1 MAFILNSKSFSSY
14 SKEIKACLIRFF
26 YVTALI
32 VLPIC
37 YDLFS
42 HLFLDE
48 RITLGRLINIIICV
62 VLLYFYFL
70 LSVDSKILNL
80 GKSHAYKVKLKD
92 LAKSIKLPLYH
103 IQTKQ
108 KRLTSQIDS
117 NHLKEQYTDIKSNT
131 SVNKA
136 LYAEDAYETPSALD
150 PTYNSDSNSNS
161 NPSATDSHTTAFNP
175 NPFDN
180 YHFDKEAN
188 FDAISIEDHQ
198 HPNYQ
203 NTYSLIDELE
213 RNCDKYLAKDT
224 APYTSCPTTIA
235 LETETT
241 EAAATAEALAT
252 SAPSSTVIAV
262 AGSSSSFYS
271 SSTPKLSSAVKK
283 LFTKGKA
290 GTTGTTVTTG
300 ATSTTSTTATTS
312 VTATSNTKDKTHSTR
327 NLFKEDKA
335 TKTSIFSPSL
345 FKAKATTNYYLHK
358 DFTPEI
364 TYTYLGKGFE
374 FKPDHTRLLNN
385 LLNTGLIFNCDECH
399 GSLQIHELE
408 KHNDKSLFTL
418 TSNLKGHTIIFGT
431 TGSGKTRAFD
441 LFISQAILRN
451 EVVIVIDPKGD
462 RDLKANLYKVAEL
475 IGREDS
481 VEVLD
486 LVNLKN
492 TTSPFNLL
500 GSSNKPTQIADRL
513 TSLMSNNKDNDF
525 ANYAH
530 QAVAA
535 AVIALCFKQKELNLR
550 NITNNL
556 NLISLFDGVLN
567 FIITFLV
574 KTNNDKL
581 IEVFYCFVKDFKLNF
596 KEFTFGDLL
605 KDKILQFEKEKQLEA
620 EFAKVKEPRGSS
632 KDKAYEKS
640 SDETSGDTSV
650 DSSLVSKYTTKD
662 TSNQY
667 SDIQASSDK
676 LSIEPKTSSTDSTI
690 DTDPTFGAG
699 PIFDTDPI
707 FEAEDVSSTTAKAQD
722 VKDPKDTKTSKGVSK
737 KGSSKSASKKSV
749 TDTSSSST
757 ENTNAKTAVNTKA
770 KTTVNTKAKAK
781 AGNSGKACKD
791 LKDNKL
797 VDAKEPCDKDTTK
810 GAKTPLKRLTFMD
823 KVGRIEKLCLRL
835 NELDDRFEITSDLE
849 TLLRLCK
856 LDATY
861 FAKVT
866 AGIHP
871 ILNTLCLSGLDNY
884 LSASHIALTVAQVY
898 KENKILYVALNSLK
912 DTTLATYV
920 GKLLLSDMASCVS
933 DIYSAKENCDINLKI
948 SKNKQ
953 SYLKTLESNSLQSFD
968 NLFEFQ
974 NLKRKIA
981 VFIDEAS
988 EIANEPML
996 QLLNKSRGAEVN
1008 ITLATQSYA
1017 DLVKRTGS
1025 ESSARQIIAN
1035 CNTKFS
1041 LRVKDDE
1048 TAKVF
1053 TNELQ
1058 YTSIYQKANAI
1069 GQNALSEA
1077 ITGSDNNSYSK
1088 RQTQAELFPPSVL
1101 SSLPD
1106 FEYVAKLSDGRFVK
1120 GVFPILDVESE
1131 YGELN
1136 GTNQKAKNEVLSKI
1150 KCFLKDAMILL
1161 VFLSVG
1167 FFNILKLIFLVL
1179 VWPWLRF
1186 LLKAIHHFLI
1196 IPIVGPFIRLF
1207 NKNLLLPTRPMVDNR
1222 YHSRYKKCFMYFFKS
1237 YKFYQDNLA
1246 FSRAY
1251 TEKLD
1256 LADLEG
1262 LKDLTPPEPALEYK
1276 LKALKGGTDYKHTH
1290 LDQVKM
1296 LVRSY
1301 NAFLKEQDKLQT
1313 NTSRSSSKTD
1323 AEEVFQP
1330 TDNSNELDSSSSSP
1344 KDSCKTASIDF
1355 TAFMESTFRTWQNS
1369 DKQNKT
1375 HQNIDKA
1382 DKHADDK
1389 DNELFENHV
1398 DAPVYEEAH
1407 VPSEAGAQA
1416 TAQAHAK
1423 AKTIYI
1429 TQEQSKELVHAQ
1441 AKTQDQTKEP
1451 VYAQA
1456 ITQDQTQTQA
1466 QTPSKDL
1473 GKVQAKAKPKAI
1485 ELEPTKPQD
1494 IRLLQEQDQAKAL
1507 AETETDA
1514 EAQSQALAQALAQ
1527 AQTQVQAQAQVQ
1539 VTPKNNNEAQK
1550 PINLNHKALNA
1561 QESANTIHEDLN
1573 PLKTYTSHEDNINNT
1588 LASASD
1594 ELENKKDTSFKVPD
1608 GPNVL
1613 GVYDVHD
1620 VPNVPNVPNGHDV
1633 PLEHYSR
1640 HEPHSLHDLHDLH
1653 DPHSLSALQDLEASK
1668 DNLRKDLK
1676 SSLNTSL
1683 KDTFK
1688 ENLELFKT
1696 PEESKAAL
1704 DEGSSN
1710 LPCNHATYTRS
1721 EDLKTKAHSAHS
1733 TFQSSEDSSCSGGSS
1748 RRSCSSNHSNRS
1760 SDCCVY
1766 SPTNTSHSKTDSLD
1780 SCSCNGD
1787 LNYSQSNSMHT
1798 HCSTSSDHQEHEYEL
1813 LQMQEQEQ
1821 VHNQEQE
1828 LYQEQEK
1835 EFDYETFISS
1845 LSDAD
1850 KAYLSR
1856 QAVAASYSHPSSLFK
1871 YELKDRLDDSKA
1883 CIDTKKA
1890 LKNASIHSKAIFKTC
1905 PWSNNEFNVDLFKAR
1920 FNLSKSKLTQR
1931 YHTLNKL
1938 NILFYSRLSSTVN
1951 QGFTNEAY
1959 PIVSRKV
1966 SKRRFENNL
1975 CKPIALRLG
1984 LTKSICFT
1992 IDTLNTKENN
2002 YVQRNINYRIS
2013 SAKCNCTFTT
2023 SSYLNCPNLDA
2034 AIADDFDKNQ
2044 RQVKVDFYNSFTSI
2058 QQVKKVLL
2066 KNFTFRP
2073 NLKTSI
2079 SLNRYFSASKDKL
2092 RSFSRCYQPFDNY
2105 IIFNL
2110 EKAQNFFY
2118 QDNLPHPIEV
2128 ILKDLNSSL
2137 EYKPNLKPQSY
2148 RGFRRLYAKDYL
2160 YKSCYS
2166 FVRINFAKR
2175 L

>member
-14 SKEIKACLIRFF
+14 SKEIKASLIRYF
-26 YVTALI
+26 YVTALV
-32 VLPIC
+32 VLPVF

-80 GKSHAYKVKLKD
+80 GKSHAYKVKLKE
-92 LAKSIKLPLYH
+92 LAKNIRLPLHH

-108 KRLTSQIDS
+108 KRLVSQIDS

-131 SVNKA
+131 AVNST
-136 LYAEDAYETPSALD
+136 LYATDTYAYENTSALD
-150 PTYNSDSNSNS
+150 PTYNSNSNFNC
-161 NPSATDSHTTAFNP
+161 NPSASDSHTATFNT
-175 NPFDN
+175 NPFDH

-188 FDAISIEDHQ
+188 FDAISITDHQ
-198 HPNYQ
+198 NSNYQ
-203 NTYSLIDELE
+203 SAYSLIDELE
-213 RNCDKYLAKDT
+213 RNCDKYLAKN
-224 APYTSCPTTIA
+224 ANQYTSSPTTID
-235 LETETT
+235 LETEST
-241 EAAATAEALAT
+241 EAAATAEAFAT
-252 SAPSSTVIAV
+252 SAPSSSTVTV
-262 AGSSSSFYS
+262 TAGSSSSSSSNS
-271 SSTPKLSSAVKK
+271 SSTPKLSSAAKK
-283 LFTKGKA
+283 FLSTVTN
-290 GTTGTTVTTG
+290 GTTATTG
-300 ATSTTSTTATTS
+300 TTSTTATTS

-475 IGREDS
+475 IGREDA

-500 GSSNKPTQIADRL
+500 GSSSKPTQIADRL

-556 NLISLFDGVLN
+556 NLISLFEGVLN

-605 KDKILQFEKEKQLEA
+605 KEKILQLEKEKQLQE
-620 EFAKVKEPRGSS
+620 EFAKVKELRGSS

-640 SDETSGDTSV
+640 SDETLGDASV
-650 DSSLVSKYTTKD
+650 DASLVSEKIATKD
-662 TSNQY
+662 TPNKF
-667 SDIQASSDK
+667 SDNQASGDK
-676 LSIEPKTSSTDSTI
+676 LSIDLNQTSTDTSF
-690 DTDPTFGAG
+690 DTDPTFAAG
-699 PIFDTDPI
+699 PIFDTAPI
-707 FEAEDVSSTTAKAQD
+707 FAAEDGSSTTAKAQD
-722 VKDPKDTKTSKGVSK
+722 VKDTKDTKTSKGVSK
-737 KGSSKSASKKSV
+737 KGSSKGASKKSV
-749 TDTSSSST
+749 TDTSSSTT
-757 ENTNAKTAVNTKA
+757 ENTKAKTAVNTKVKA
-770 KTTVNTKAKAK
+770 AVNAKAKAK
-781 AGNSGKACKD
+781 ASNLGKACKD

-797 VDAKEPCDKDTTK
+797 VDAKETHDKDTSK
-810 GAKTPLKRLTFMD
+810 GAKTPLKRLSFMD
-823 KVGRIEKLCLRL
+823 KVSRIEKLCLRL

-920 GKLLLSDMASCVS
+920 GKLLLSDMASTVS

-1136 GTNQKAKNEVLSKI
+1136 GTNQKPKYEVLSKI
-1150 KCFLKDAMILL
+1150 KSVLKDAKSLL

-1179 VWPWLRF
+1179 VWPWFRF
-1186 LLKAIHHFLI
+1186 LVKAIHHFLI

-1222 YHSRYKKCFMYFFKS
+1222 YHSRYKKGFMYFFKS

-1256 LADLEG
+1256 LGDLEW
-1262 LKDLTPPEPALEYK
+1262 LKDLTPPEPTLEYK

-1301 NAFLKEQDKLQT
+1301 NAFLKEQDKLQ
-1313 NTSRSSSKTD
+1313 NKTSNSFSKTD
-1323 AEEVFQP
+1323 TEVVFQP

-1382 DKHADDK
+1382 DKRADDK

-1423 AKTIYI
+1423 AKTIDI

-1485 ELEPTKPQD
+1485 EQEPTKPQD
-1494 IRLLQEQDQAKAL
+1494 VMLLQEQNSAKTH
-1507 AETETDA
+1507 AEA
-1514 EAQSQALAQALAQ
+1514 EAQVQAQALAQ

-1561 QESANTIHEDLN
+1561 QESTNTIHEDLN
-1573 PLKTYTSHEDNINNT
+1573 PLKTCTSHEDNINNT

-1594 ELENKKDTSFKVPD
+1594 ELENYKDTSFKVPD

-1640 HEPHSLHDLHDLH
+1640 HEPHSLHDLH

-1721 EDLKTKAHSAHS
+1721 EDLKTKAHSAYS
-1733 TFQSSEDSSCSGGSS
+1733 TFQSSEDSSCSGSS

-1813 LQMQEQEQ
+1813 LQEQEQEQ

-1828 LYQEQEK
+1828 LYQDQEK

-1975 CKPIALRLG
+1975 CKPIALLLG

-2044 RQVKVDFYNSFTSI
+2044 RQVKVDFYNSYASI
-2058 QQVKKVLL
+2058 KQVKKVLL

>member
-1 MAFILNSKSFSSY
+1 MAFTLNSKSFSSY
-14 SKEIKACLIRFF
+14 SKEIKSSLIRFF
-26 YVTALI
+26 YVTVLV
-32 VLPIC
+32 VLPVF

-62 VLLYFYFL
+62 VLLYFYL
-70 LSVDSKILNL
+70 LVSVDSKILNL
-80 GKSHAYKVKLKD
+80 GKSHAYKLKLKD
-92 LAKSIKLPLYH
+92 LAKSIRLPLHH

-117 NHLKEQYTDIKSNT
+117 NHLKEQYANIKSNT
-131 SVNKA
+131 SVNETS
-136 LYAEDAYETPSALD
+136 YAKDAYAYENTSALD
-150 PTYNSDSNSNS
+150 PTYNSDSNCNC
-161 NPSATDSHTTAFNP
+161 NPSALDCHTATFNS

-180 YHFDKEAN
+180 YHFDKDAN
-188 FDAISIEDHQ
+188 FDAISIADLQ
-198 HPNYQ
+198 NSNYQ
-203 NTYSLIDELE
+203 TTYSLIDELE
-213 RNCDKYLAKDT
+213 RNCDKYLAKN
-224 APYTSCPTTIA
+224 AYQYTSSPTTID
-235 LETETT
+235 LETEST
-241 EAAATAEALAT
+241 EAAATAEAFAT
-252 SAPSSTVIAV
+252 SAPSSSTVTV
-262 AGSSSSFYS
+262 TAGSSSSSSSNS
-271 SSTPKLSSAVKK
+271 SSTPKLSSAPKK
-283 LFTKGKA
+283 FLSTVTN
-290 GTTGTTVTTG
+290 GTTATTG
-300 ATSTTSTTATTS
+300 TTSTTATTS
-312 VTATSNTKDKTHSTR
+312 VTATSKTKGNTHSTR

-408 KHNDKSLFTL
+408 KRNDKSLFTL

-475 IGREDS
+475 IGREDA

-550 NITNNL
+550 NITNHL
-556 NLISLFDGVLN
+556 NLTSLFDGVLN

-574 KTNNDKL
+574 KTNSDKL
-581 IEVFYCFVKDFKLNF
+581 VEVFYCFVKDFKLNF

-605 KDKILQFEKEKQLEA
+605 KDKILQLEKEKQLEE
-620 EFAKVKEPRGSS
+620 EFAKVKELRGSS
-632 KDKAYEKS
+632 QNRACEKS
-640 SDETSGDTSV
+640 SDETLGDASV
-650 DSSLVSKYTTKD
+650 DASLVSEKIATKD
-662 TSNQY
+662 TPNKF
-667 SDIQASSDK
+667 SDNQASGDK
-676 LSIEPKTSSTDSTI
+676 LSIDLNQTSTDTSF
-690 DTDPTFGAG
+690 DTDPTFAAG
-699 PIFDTDPI
+699 PIFDTAPI
-707 FEAEDVSSTTAKAQD
+707 FAAEDGSSTTSKAQD
-722 VKDPKDTKTSKGVSK
+722 VKDPKNSKGVSK
-737 KGSSKSASKKSV
+737 KGASRSASKKSV
-749 TDTSSSST
+749 TDTRTSST
-757 ENTNAKTAVNTKA
+757 ENSNAKTTANAKAKAAVNA
-770 KTTVNTKAKAK
+770 KAKAK

-810 GAKTPLKRLTFMD
+810 GAKTPLKRLSFLD
-823 KVGRIEKLCLRL
+823 KVSRIEKLCLRL

-920 GKLLLSDMASCVS
+920 GKLLLSDMASTVS

-1150 KCFLKDAMILL
+1150 KSFFKDAKNLL

-1167 FFNILKLIFLVL
+1167 SFNILKLIFLVL

-1222 YHSRYKKCFMYFFKS
+1222 YHSRYKKGFMYFFKS

-1251 TEKLD
+1251 TKKLD
-1256 LADLEG
+1256 LGDLEG
-1262 LKDLTPPEPALEYK
+1262 LMDLTPPEPSLEYK

-1389 DNELFENHV
+1389 DNDLAENH
-1398 DAPVYEEAH
+1398 DDDHFDEEAH

-1423 AKTIYI
+1423 AKTIDI

-1441 AKTQDQTKEP
+1441 AKTKTQDQSKEP
-1451 VYAQA
+1451 VYAQSTTQA
-1456 ITQDQTQTQA
+1456 ITQVKTQPQTQA
-1466 QTPSKDL
+1466 SSKDL
-1473 GKVQAKAKPKAI
+1473 GKVQAKAI
-1485 ELEPTKPQD
+1485 ELKPTKPQD
-1494 IRLLQEQDQAKAL
+1494 VMLLQEQDQAKTQ
-1507 AETETDA
+1507 TEA
-1514 EAQSQALAQALAQ
+1514 EAQVQAHTLAQ
-1527 AQTQVQAQAQVQ
+1527 AQTLVQAQDQVQASQNH
-1539 VTPKNNNEAQK
+1539 NNDAQK

-1573 PLKTYTSHEDNINNT
+1573 PLKTCTSHEDNINNT

-1594 ELENKKDTSFKVPD
+1594 ELENYKDTSFKVPD

-1733 TFQSSEDSSCSGGSS
+1733 TFQSSEDSSCSGSS

-1959 PIVSRKV
+1959 PIVSRTI
-1966 SKRRFENNL
+1966 SKRKFENNL
-1975 CKPIALRLG
+1975 CKPIFLRLG

-2023 SSYLNCPNLDA
+2023 SSYLNSSNLDA

-2044 RQVKVDFYNSFTSI
+2044 RQVKVDFYNSFASL

-2066 KNFTFRP
+2066 KDFTFKH
-2073 NLKTSI
+2073 NLNTSI
-2079 SLNRYFSASKDKL
+2079 SLNRYFSASKDKTK
-2092 RSFSRCYQPFDNY
+2092 SFSRCYQSFDNY
-2105 IIFNL
+2105 IIFKL

-2137 EYKPNLKPQSY
+2137 EYKPNLNPQSY

>member
-1 MAFILNSKSFSSY
+1 MAFILNSKNFSSY
-14 SKEIKACLIRFF
+14 SKEIKACLIRYF
-26 YVTALI
+26 YVTALV
-32 VLPIC
+32 VLPIF

-48 RITLGRLINIIICV
+48 RITLGRLINMIICV

-70 LSVDSKILNL
+70 VSIDSKILNL

-92 LAKSIKLPLYH
+92 LAKSIRLPLHH

-108 KRLTSQIDS
+108 KRLASQIDS
-117 NHLKEQYTDIKSNT
+117 NHLKEKYTGNQSNT
-131 SVNKA
+131 PVNETS
-136 LYAEDAYETPSALD
+136 YAKDAYDHENTSALD
-150 PTYNSDSNSNS
+150 PTYNSNSNFNC
-161 NPSATDSHTTAFNP
+161 NPSASDSHTATFNP

-180 YHFDKEAN
+180 YLFDKEAN
-188 FDAISIEDHQ
+188 FDAISIADPQ
-198 HPNYQ
+198 NSNYQ
-203 NTYSLIDELE
+203 STYSLIDELE

-224 APYTSCPTTIA
+224 SPYTSPTTIA
-235 LETETT
+235 DEKETA
-241 EAAATAEALAT
+241 EAAATAEAFAITDT
-252 SAPSSTVIAV
+252 SSSTVTV
-262 AGSSSSFYS
+262 AARASSLFS
-271 SSTPKLSSAVKK
+271 SSTPKLSSAAKK
-283 LFTKGKA
+283 FLSTVANGTTCKTA
-290 GTTGTTVTTG
+290 TTGTTG
-300 ATSTTSTTATTS
+300 TTSTTATTS
-312 VTATSNTKDKTHSTR
+312 VTATSKTKGNTHSTR

-385 LLNTGLIFNCDECH
+385 LLNTGLIFNCNECH

-492 TTSPFNLL
+492 TTSSFNLL
-500 GSSNKPTQIADRL
+500 GSSSKPTQIADRL

-550 NITNNL
+550 NITNHL

-581 IEVFYCFVKDFKLNF
+581 VEVFYCFVKDFKLNF
-596 KEFTFGDLL
+596 KDFTFGDLL
-605 KDKILQFEKEKQLEA
+605 KDKILQLEREKQLAE
-620 EFAKVKEPRGSS
+620 EFAKVKELRGSS

-640 SDETSGDTSV
+640 SDGTSGDASDDT
-650 DSSLVSKYTTKD
+650 SLVSEKTDTKD
-662 TSNQY
+662 TSNKF
-667 SDIQASSDK
+667 SDDQASSDK
-676 LSIEPKTSSTDSTI
+676 LSIEPKTSSK
-690 DTDPTFGAG
+690 DPS
-699 PIFDTDPI
+699 FDTDLAI
-707 FEAEDVSSTTAKAQD
+707 DTASTFDTAHILDDEDGSSTTAKAQD
-722 VKDPKDTKTSKGVSK
+722 VKDTKDTKTSKGVSK

-749 TDTSSSST
+749 TDTRTSST
-757 ENTNAKTAVNTKA
+757 ENTKANTC
-770 KTTVNTKAKAK
+770 VNTKAKAAVNAKTK
-781 AGNSGKACKD
+781 AKASNLGKACKD

-797 VDAKEPCDKDTTK
+797 VDAKEPCDKDTSK
-810 GAKTPLKRLTFMD
+810 GAKTPLKRLSFMD
-823 KVGRIEKLCLRL
+823 KVSRIEKLCLRL

-920 GKLLLSDMASCVS
+920 GKLLLSDMASTVS

-1058 YTSIYQKANAI
+1058 YTSIYQKSNAI

-1131 YGELN
+1131 YGKLN

-1150 KCFLKDAMILL
+1150 KSFFKDAKNLL

-1167 FFNILKLIFLVL
+1167 SFNILKLIFLVL
-1179 VWPWLRF
+1179 VWPWFRF

-1196 IPIVGPFIRLF
+1196 LPIVGPFIRLF
-1207 NKNLLLPTRPMVDNR
+1207 NKNLLLPTRSMVDNR
-1222 YHSRYKKCFMYFFKS
+1222 YHSRYKKGFMYFFKS

-1256 LADLEG
+1256 LGDLEG
-1262 LKDLTPPEPALEYK
+1262 LKDLTPPEPSLEYK
-1276 LKALKGGTDYKHTH
+1276 IKALKGGTDYKHTH

-1301 NAFLKEQDKLQT
+1301 NAFLKE
-1313 NTSRSSSKTD
+1313 
-1323 AEEVFQP
+1323 
-1330 TDNSNELDSSSSSP
+1330 
-1344 KDSCKTASIDF
+1344 
-1355 TAFMESTFRTWQNS
+1355 
-1369 DKQNKT
+1369 
-1375 HQNIDKA
+1375 
-1382 DKHADDK
+1382 
-1389 DNELFENHV
+1389 
-1398 DAPVYEEAH
+1398 
-1407 VPSEAGAQA
+1407 
-1416 TAQAHAK
+1416 
-1423 AKTIYI
+1423 
-1429 TQEQSKELVHAQ
+1429 
-1441 AKTQDQTKEP
+1441 
-1451 VYAQA
+1451 
-1456 ITQDQTQTQA
+1456 
-1466 QTPSKDL
+1466 
-1473 GKVQAKAKPKAI
+1473 
-1485 ELEPTKPQD
+1485 
-1494 IRLLQEQDQAKAL
+1494 
-1507 AETETDA
+1507 
-1514 EAQSQALAQALAQ
+1514 
-1527 AQTQVQAQAQVQ
+1527 
-1539 VTPKNNNEAQK
+1539 
-1550 PINLNHKALNA
+1550 
-1561 QESANTIHEDLN
+1561 
-1573 PLKTYTSHEDNINNT
+1573 
-1588 LASASD
+1588 
-1594 ELENKKDTSFKVPD
+1594 
-1608 GPNVL
+1608 
-1613 GVYDVHD
+1613 
-1620 VPNVPNVPNGHDV
+1620 
-1633 PLEHYSR
+1633 
-1640 HEPHSLHDLHDLH
+1640 
-1653 DPHSLSALQDLEASK
+1653 
-1668 DNLRKDLK
+1668 
-1676 SSLNTSL
+1676 
-1683 KDTFK
+1683 
-1688 ENLELFKT
+1688 
-1696 PEESKAAL
+1696 
-1704 DEGSSN
+1704 
-1710 LPCNHATYTRS
+1710 
-1721 EDLKTKAHSAHS
+1721 
-1733 TFQSSEDSSCSGGSS
+1733 
-1748 RRSCSSNHSNRS
+1748 
-1760 SDCCVY
+1760 
-1766 SPTNTSHSKTDSLD
+1766 
-1780 SCSCNGD
+1780 
-1787 LNYSQSNSMHT
+1787 
-1798 HCSTSSDHQEHEYEL
+1798 
-1813 LQMQEQEQ
+1813 
-1821 VHNQEQE
+1821 
-1828 LYQEQEK
+1828 
-1835 EFDYETFISS
+1835 
-1845 LSDAD
+1845 
-1850 KAYLSR
+1850 
-1856 QAVAASYSHPSSLFK
+1856 
-1871 YELKDRLDDSKA
+1871 
-1883 CIDTKKA
+1883 
-1890 LKNASIHSKAIFKTC
+1890 
-1905 PWSNNEFNVDLFKAR
+1905 
-1920 FNLSKSKLTQR
+1920 
-1931 YHTLNKL
+1931 
-1938 NILFYSRLSSTVN
+1938 
-1951 QGFTNEAY
+1951 
-1959 PIVSRKV
+1959 
-1966 SKRRFENNL
+1966 
-1975 CKPIALRLG
+1975 
-1984 LTKSICFT
+1984 
-1992 IDTLNTKENN
+1992 
-2002 YVQRNINYRIS
+2002 
-2013 SAKCNCTFTT
+2013 
-2023 SSYLNCPNLDA
+2023 
-2034 AIADDFDKNQ
+2034 
-2044 RQVKVDFYNSFTSI
+2044 
-2058 QQVKKVLL
+2058 
-2066 KNFTFRP
+2066 
-2073 NLKTSI
+2073 
-2079 SLNRYFSASKDKL
+2079 
-2092 RSFSRCYQPFDNY
+2092 
-2105 IIFNL
+2105 
-2110 EKAQNFFY
+2110 
-2118 QDNLPHPIEV
+2118 
-2128 ILKDLNSSL
+2128 
-2137 EYKPNLKPQSY
+2137 
-2148 RGFRRLYAKDYL
+2148 
-2160 YKSCYS
+2160 
-2166 FVRINFAKR
+2166 
-2175 L
+2175 

>member
-1 MAFILNSKSFSSY
+1 MAFILNSKNFSSY

-26 YVTALI
+26 YVTALV
-32 VLPIC
+32 VLPVF

-92 LAKSIKLPLYH
+92 LAKNIRLPLHH

-131 SVNKA
+131 AVNST
-136 LYAEDAYETPSALD
+136 LYATDTYAYENTSALD
-150 PTYNSDSNSNS
+150 PTYNSNSNFNC
-161 NPSATDSHTTAFNP
+161 NPSASYSHTATFNP

-180 YHFDKEAN
+180 YHFDKEAS
-188 FDAISIEDHQ
+188 FDCLNIADSQ
-198 HPNYQ
+198 NSNYQ
-203 NTYSLIDELE
+203 NTYALIDELV

-224 APYTSCPTTIA
+224 SPYTSSPTTIA
-235 LETETT
+235 LDTETT
-241 EAAATAEALAT
+241 EAAATIKVASSAEALAAT
-252 SAPSSTVIAV
+252 DTTSSTVSLTG
-262 AGSSSSFYS
+262 GSSSSASALS
-271 SSTPKLSSAVKK
+271 SKPKLSSAVKK
-283 LFTKGKA
+283 LLTA
-290 GTTGTTVTTG
+290 GTPGKSGATATTG
-300 ATSTTSTTATTS
+300 TTSTTATTS
-312 VTATSNTKDKTHSTR
+312 ATATSNTNNKTYGTK
-327 NLFKEDKA
+327 NLFKEDKE

-345 FKAKATTNYYLHK
+345 FKPKATTNYYLHK

-475 IGREDS
+475 IGRDDA

-486 LVNLKN
+486 LVNLQN

-535 AVIALCFKQKELNLR
+535 AVIALCFKHKELNLR

-556 NLISLFDGVLN
+556 NLTSLFDGVLN

-574 KTNNDKL
+574 KTNSDKL
-581 IEVFYCFVKDFKLNF
+581 VEVFYCFVKDFKLNF

-605 KDKILQFEKEKQLEA
+605 KEKILQFEKEKQLEA

-632 KDKAYEKS
+632 KDKAYENS
-640 SDETSGDTSV
+640 SDDTLGDASV
-650 DSSLVSKYTTKD
+650 DASLVSEKIATKD
-662 TSNQY
+662 TPNKF
-667 SDIQASSDK
+667 SDNQASSDK
-676 LSIEPKTSSTDSTI
+676 LSIEPKTSSKDTSF
-690 DTDPTFGAG
+690 DTDPTFDTA
-699 PIFDTDPI
+699 PIFDTVSILDD
-707 FEAEDVSSTTAKAQD
+707 EDVSSTTANAQD
-722 VKDPKDTKTSKGVSK
+722 LKEPKTSKGVPK
-737 KGSSKSASKKSV
+737 KGSSKSASKKSI
-749 TDTSSSST
+749 TDTSTSST
-757 ENTNAKTAVNTKA
+757 ENTNAKTTVNTKA
-770 KTTVNTKAKAK
+770 KTSANAKAKAK

-791 LKDNKL
+791 VQDIKK
-797 VDAKEPCDKDTTK
+797 VDAKEPCDKDTSK
-810 GAKTPLKRLTFMD
+810 GAKTPLKRLSFMD
-823 KVGRIEKLCLRL
+823 KVSRIEKLCLRL

-856 LDATY
+856 LDTTY

-920 GKLLLSDMASCVS
+920 GKLLLSDMASTVS

-1077 ITGSDNNSYSK
+1077 IKGSDNNSYSK

-1136 GTNQKAKNEVLSKI
+1136 GTNQKTKNEVLSKI
-1150 KCFLKDAMILL
+1150 KSFFKDALSL
-1161 VFLSVG
+1161 FVFLSVG
-1167 FFNILKLIFLVL
+1167 FFNILRLVFLVL
-1179 VWPWLRF
+1179 VWPWFRF

-1222 YHSRYKKCFMYFFKS
+1222 YHSRYKKGFMYFFKS

-1256 LADLEG
+1256 LGDLEG
-1262 LKDLTPPEPALEYK
+1262 LKNLTPPEPSLEYK
-1276 LKALKGGTDYKHTH
+1276 IKALKGGTDYKHTH

-1296 LVRSY
+1296 LERSY
-1301 NAFLKEQDKLQT
+1301 NAFLKEQDKLQ
-1313 NTSRSSSKTD
+1313 NKTSNSNSFSETD
-1323 AEEVFQP
+1323 AEVVFQP

-1423 AKTIYI
+1423 AKTIDI

-1494 IRLLQEQDQAKAL
+1494 VRLLQEQDQAKTQ
-1507 AETETDA
+1507 TEA
-1514 EAQSQALAQALAQ
+1514 EAQVQAHALAQ
-1527 AQTQVQAQAQVQ
+1527 AQTLVQAQVQVQ

-1561 QESANTIHEDLN
+1561 QESANTIQEVLN
-1573 PLKTYTSHEDNINNT
+1573 ALKTLNSPTDNSNNT
-1588 LASASD
+1588 LASASNEHD
-1594 ELENKKDTSFKVPD
+1594 NNKDTSFKVPD

-1620 VPNVPNVPNGHDV
+1620 VPNVPNGHDF

-1640 HEPHSLHDLHDLH
+1640 HEPHSLHDLH

-1668 DNLRKDLK
+1668 DNLRENLK
-1676 SSLNTSL
+1676 SSLKSSL

-1733 TFQSSEDSSCSGGSS
+1733 TFQSSEDSSCSGSS

-1975 CKPIALRLG
+1975 CKPIFLRLG

-2044 RQVKVDFYNSFTSI
+2044 RQVKVDFYNSFASL

-2066 KNFTFRP
+2066 KDFTFKH
-2073 NLKTSI
+2073 NLNTSI

-2137 EYKPNLKPQSY
+2137 EYKPNLNPQSY

>member
-1 MAFILNSKSFSSY
+1 MAFKLNSKSFSSY
-14 SKEIKACLIRFF
+14 SKEIKASLIRYF
-26 YVTALI
+26 YVTALV
-32 VLPIC
+32 VLPIF

-48 RITLGRLINIIICV
+48 RITLGRLINMIICV
-62 VLLYFYFL
+62 VLLYFNFL
-70 LSVDSKILNL
+70 VSIDSKILNL
-80 GKSHAYKVKLKD
+80 GKSHAYKLNLKE
-92 LAKSIKLPLYH
+92 LAKSIRLPLHH

-108 KRLTSQIDS
+108 KRLASQIDS

-131 SVNKA
+131 SVNST
-136 LYAEDAYETPSALD
+136 LYASDAYAHDSTSALEPTYNSNLYCNCNPSALD
-150 PTYNSDSNSNS
+150 N
-161 NPSATDSHTTAFNP
+161 HTTTFNT

-180 YHFDKEAN
+180 YHFDKEAS
-188 FDAISIEDHQ
+188 FDAISIADLQ
-198 HPNYQ
+198 NSNYQ
-203 NTYSLIDELE
+203 NTYALIDELE
-213 RNCDKYLAKDT
+213 RNCDKYLAKDI
-224 APYTSCPTTIA
+224 APYTSSPTTIA

-252 SAPSSTVIAV
+252 SAPSSSTVTVV
-262 AGSSSSFYS
+262 AGSSSTNS
-271 SSTPKLSSAVKK
+271 SSTPKLSSAAKK
-283 LFTKGKA
+283 FLS
-290 GTTGTTVTTG
+290 TVING
-300 ATSTTSTTATTS
+300 TTSTTATTS
-312 VTATSNTKDKTHSTR
+312 VTATSNTKDKNFTTR

-345 FKAKATTNYYLHK
+345 SKAKATTNYYLHK

-408 KHNDKSLFTL
+408 KSNDKSLFTL

-475 IGREDS
+475 IGREDA

-500 GSSNKPTQIADRL
+500 GSSNKPTQIADIL

-550 NITNNL
+550 NITNHL
-556 NLISLFDGVLN
+556 NLTSLFDGVLN

-574 KTNNDKL
+574 KTNSDKL

-605 KDKILQFEKEKQLEA
+605 KDKILQLEKEKQLEE
-620 EFAKVKEPRGSS
+620 EFAKVKELRGASQNR
-632 KDKAYEKS
+632 ACEKS
-640 SDETSGDTSV
+640 SDETSGDASD

-662 TSNQY
+662 TSNKF
-667 SDIQASSDK
+667 SDDQASSDN
-676 LSIEPKTSSTDSTI
+676 LSIEPKTASTEPSF
-690 DTDPTFGAG
+690 DTTPNFDTNPTFAAG
-699 PIFDTDPI
+699 PIFDTAPI
-707 FEAEDVSSTTAKAQD
+707 FAAEDGSSTTSKAQD
-722 VKDPKDTKTSKGVSK
+722 VKDPKDPKTSKGVSK

-757 ENTNAKTAVNTKA
+757 ENSNAKTTANAKAKAAVNA
-770 KTTVNTKAKAK
+770 KAKAK
-781 AGNSGKACKD
+781 ASNLGKACKD

-797 VDAKEPCDKDTTK
+797 VDAKEPCDKETTK
-810 GAKTPLKRLTFMD
+810 GAKTPLKRLSFLD
-823 KVGRIEKLCLRL
+823 KVSRIEKLCLRL

-920 GKLLLSDMASCVS
+920 GKLLLSDMASTVS

-953 SYLKTLESNSLQSFD
+953 SYIKTLESNSLQSFD

-1136 GTNQKAKNEVLSKI
+1136 GTNQKPKNEVLSKI
-1150 KCFLKDAMILL
+1150 KSFFKDAKNLL

-1167 FFNILKLIFLVL
+1167 SFNILKLIFLVL
-1179 VWPWLRF
+1179 VWPWFRF
-1186 LLKAIHHFLI
+1186 LVKAIHHFLI
-1196 IPIVGPFIRLF
+1196 LPIVGPFIRLF

-1222 YHSRYKKCFMYFFKS
+1222 YHSRYKKGFMYFFKS

-1256 LADLEG
+1256 LGDLEG
-1262 LKDLTPPEPALEYK
+1262 LKNLTPPEPSLEYK
-1276 LKALKGGTDYKHTH
+1276 IKALKGGTDYKHTH

-1301 NAFLKEQDKLQT
+1301 NAFLKEQDKLQ
-1313 NTSRSSSKTD
+1313 NKTSNSNSFSETD
-1323 AEEVFQP
+1323 AEVVFQH

-1423 AKTIYI
+1423 AKTIDI

-1494 IRLLQEQDQAKAL
+1494 VRLLQEQDQAKAL

-1514 EAQSQALAQALAQ
+1514 EAQALAQ

-1573 PLKTYTSHEDNINNT
+1573 PLKTCTSHEDNINNT

-1594 ELENKKDTSFKVPD
+1594 
-1608 GPNVL
+1608 
-1613 GVYDVHD
+1613 
-1620 VPNVPNVPNGHDV
+1620 
-1633 PLEHYSR
+1633 
-1640 HEPHSLHDLHDLH
+1640 
-1653 DPHSLSALQDLEASK
+1653 
-1668 DNLRKDLK
+1668 
-1676 SSLNTSL
+1676 
-1683 KDTFK
+1683 
-1688 ENLELFKT
+1688 
-1696 PEESKAAL
+1696 
-1704 DEGSSN
+1704 
-1710 LPCNHATYTRS
+1710 
-1721 EDLKTKAHSAHS
+1721 
-1733 TFQSSEDSSCSGGSS
+1733 
-1748 RRSCSSNHSNRS
+1748 
-1760 SDCCVY
+1760 
-1766 SPTNTSHSKTDSLD
+1766 
-1780 SCSCNGD
+1780 
-1787 LNYSQSNSMHT
+1787 
-1798 HCSTSSDHQEHEYEL
+1798 
-1813 LQMQEQEQ
+1813 
-1821 VHNQEQE
+1821 
-1828 LYQEQEK
+1828 
-1835 EFDYETFISS
+1835 
-1845 LSDAD
+1845 
-1850 KAYLSR
+1850 
-1856 QAVAASYSHPSSLFK
+1856 
-1871 YELKDRLDDSKA
+1871 
-1883 CIDTKKA
+1883 
-1890 LKNASIHSKAIFKTC
+1890 
-1905 PWSNNEFNVDLFKAR
+1905 
-1920 FNLSKSKLTQR
+1920 
-1931 YHTLNKL
+1931 
-1938 NILFYSRLSSTVN
+1938 
-1951 QGFTNEAY
+1951 
-1959 PIVSRKV
+1959 
-1966 SKRRFENNL
+1966 
-1975 CKPIALRLG
+1975 
-1984 LTKSICFT
+1984 
-1992 IDTLNTKENN
+1992 
-2002 YVQRNINYRIS
+2002 
-2013 SAKCNCTFTT
+2013 
-2023 SSYLNCPNLDA
+2023 
-2034 AIADDFDKNQ
+2034 
-2044 RQVKVDFYNSFTSI
+2044 
-2058 QQVKKVLL
+2058 
-2066 KNFTFRP
+2066 
-2073 NLKTSI
+2073 
-2079 SLNRYFSASKDKL
+2079 
-2092 RSFSRCYQPFDNY
+2092 
-2105 IIFNL
+2105 
-2110 EKAQNFFY
+2110 
-2118 QDNLPHPIEV
+2118 
-2128 ILKDLNSSL
+2128 
-2137 EYKPNLKPQSY
+2137 
-2148 RGFRRLYAKDYL
+2148 
-2160 YKSCYS
+2160 
-2166 FVRINFAKR
+2166 
-2175 L
+2175 

>member
-26 YVTALI
+26 YVTALV
-32 VLPIC
+32 VLPVF

-92 LAKSIKLPLYH
+92 LAKSIRLPLHH

-108 KRLTSQIDS
+108 KRLASQIDS
-117 NHLKEQYTDIKSNT
+117 NHLKEKYTGNQSNT
-131 SVNKA
+131 PVNST
-136 LYAEDAYETPSALD
+136 LYAEDAYAYENTSALD
-150 PTYNSDSNSNS
+150 PTYNSNLNSNC
-161 NPSATDSHTTAFNP
+161 NPSASDSHTTAFTP

-180 YHFDKEAN
+180 YRFDKEAS
-188 FDAISIEDHQ
+188 FDSLSITDLQ
-198 HPNYQ
+198 NSNYQ
-203 NTYSLIDELE
+203 SAYSLIDELE
-213 RNCDKYLAKDT
+213 RNCDKYLAKN
-224 APYTSCPTTIA
+224 ANQYTSSPTTID
-235 LETETT
+235 LETEST
-241 EAAATAEALAT
+241 EAAATAEAFAT
-252 SAPSSTVIAV
+252 SAPSSSTVTV
-262 AGSSSSFYS
+262 TAGSSSSSSSNS
-271 SSTPKLSSAVKK
+271 SSTPKLSSAAKK
-283 LFTKGKA
+283 FLSTVTN
-290 GTTGTTVTTG
+290 GTTATTG
-300 ATSTTSTTATTS
+300 TTSTTATTS

-486 LVNLKN
+486 LVNLNN

-500 GSSNKPTQIADRL
+500 GSSSKPTQIADRL

-550 NITNNL
+550 NITNHL
-556 NLISLFDGVLN
+556 NLTSLFDGVLN

-574 KTNNDKL
+574 KTNSDKL
-581 IEVFYCFVKDFKLNF
+581 VEVFYCFVKDFKLNF

-605 KDKILQFEKEKQLEA
+605 KDKILQLEKEKQLEE
-620 EFAKVKEPRGSS
+620 EFAKVKELRGSS
-632 KDKAYEKS
+632 QNKAYDKS
-640 SDETSGDTSV
+640 SGDTSGDASDDTSV
-650 DSSLVSKYTTKD
+650 DPSLVSEKTANKD
-662 TSNQY
+662 TSNEF
-667 SDIQASSDK
+667 SDEQSSGDK
-676 LSIEPKTSSTDSTI
+676 LSIDLNQTSTDTSF
-690 DTDPTFGAG
+690 DTDPTFAAG
-699 PIFDTDPI
+699 PIFDTAPI
-707 FEAEDVSSTTAKAQD
+707 FAAEDGSSTTAKAQD
-722 VKDPKDTKTSKGVSK
+722 VKDPKDPKTSKGVSK
-737 KGSSKSASKKSV
+737 KGSSKSASKKSIS
-749 TDTSSSST
+749 DTSSSST

-770 KTTVNTKAKAK
+770 KTTVNTKAKTTVNAKAKAK

-791 LKDNKL
+791 VQDIKK

-810 GAKTPLKRLTFMD
+810 GAKTPLKRLSFFD
-823 KVGRIEKLCLRL
+823 KVSRIEKLCLRL

-920 GKLLLSDMASCVS
+920 GKLLLSDMASTVS

-953 SYLKTLESNSLQSFD
+953 SYLKTLENHELQSFD

-1136 GTNQKAKNEVLSKI
+1136 GTNQKA
-1150 KCFLKDAMILL
+1150 AL
-1161 VFLSVG
+1161 V
-1167 FFNILKLIFLVL
+1167 
-1179 VWPWLRF
+1179 
-1186 LLKAIHHFLI
+1186 
-1196 IPIVGPFIRLF
+1196 
-1207 NKNLLLPTRPMVDNR
+1207 
-1222 YHSRYKKCFMYFFKS
+1222 
-1237 YKFYQDNLA
+1237 KFTGN
-1246 FSRAY
+1246 
-1251 TEKLD
+1251 
-1256 LADLEG
+1256 
-1262 LKDLTPPEPALEYK
+1262 
-1276 LKALKGGTDYKHTH
+1276 
-1290 LDQVKM
+1290 
-1296 LVRSY
+1296 
-1301 NAFLKEQDKLQT
+1301 
-1313 NTSRSSSKTD
+1313 
-1323 AEEVFQP
+1323 
-1330 TDNSNELDSSSSSP
+1330 
-1344 KDSCKTASIDF
+1344 
-1355 TAFMESTFRTWQNS
+1355 
-1369 DKQNKT
+1369 
-1375 HQNIDKA
+1375 
-1382 DKHADDK
+1382 
-1389 DNELFENHV
+1389 
-1398 DAPVYEEAH
+1398 
-1407 VPSEAGAQA
+1407 
-1416 TAQAHAK
+1416 
-1423 AKTIYI
+1423 
-1429 TQEQSKELVHAQ
+1429 
-1441 AKTQDQTKEP
+1441 
-1451 VYAQA
+1451 
-1456 ITQDQTQTQA
+1456 
-1466 QTPSKDL
+1466 
-1473 GKVQAKAKPKAI
+1473 
-1485 ELEPTKPQD
+1485 
-1494 IRLLQEQDQAKAL
+1494 
-1507 AETETDA
+1507 
-1514 EAQSQALAQALAQ
+1514 
-1527 AQTQVQAQAQVQ
+1527 
-1539 VTPKNNNEAQK
+1539 
-1550 PINLNHKALNA
+1550 
-1561 QESANTIHEDLN
+1561 
-1573 PLKTYTSHEDNINNT
+1573 
-1588 LASASD
+1588 
-1594 ELENKKDTSFKVPD
+1594 
-1608 GPNVL
+1608 
-1613 GVYDVHD
+1613 
-1620 VPNVPNVPNGHDV
+1620 
-1633 PLEHYSR
+1633 
-1640 HEPHSLHDLHDLH
+1640 
-1653 DPHSLSALQDLEASK
+1653 
-1668 DNLRKDLK
+1668 
-1676 SSLNTSL
+1676 
-1683 KDTFK
+1683 
-1688 ENLELFKT
+1688 
-1696 PEESKAAL
+1696 
-1704 DEGSSN
+1704 
-1710 LPCNHATYTRS
+1710 
-1721 EDLKTKAHSAHS
+1721 
-1733 TFQSSEDSSCSGGSS
+1733 
-1748 RRSCSSNHSNRS
+1748 
-1760 SDCCVY
+1760 
-1766 SPTNTSHSKTDSLD
+1766 
-1780 SCSCNGD
+1780 
-1787 LNYSQSNSMHT
+1787 
-1798 HCSTSSDHQEHEYEL
+1798 
-1813 LQMQEQEQ
+1813 
-1821 VHNQEQE
+1821 
-1828 LYQEQEK
+1828 
-1835 EFDYETFISS
+1835 
-1845 LSDAD
+1845 
-1850 KAYLSR
+1850 
-1856 QAVAASYSHPSSLFK
+1856 
-1871 YELKDRLDDSKA
+1871 
-1883 CIDTKKA
+1883 
-1890 LKNASIHSKAIFKTC
+1890 
-1905 PWSNNEFNVDLFKAR
+1905 
-1920 FNLSKSKLTQR
+1920 
-1931 YHTLNKL
+1931 
-1938 NILFYSRLSSTVN
+1938 
-1951 QGFTNEAY
+1951 
-1959 PIVSRKV
+1959 
-1966 SKRRFENNL
+1966 
-1975 CKPIALRLG
+1975 
-1984 LTKSICFT
+1984 
-1992 IDTLNTKENN
+1992 
-2002 YVQRNINYRIS
+2002 
-2013 SAKCNCTFTT
+2013 
-2023 SSYLNCPNLDA
+2023 SYL
-2034 AIADDFDKNQ
+2034 
-2044 RQVKVDFYNSFTSI
+2044 RVT
-2058 QQVKKVLL
+2058 
-2066 KNFTFRP
+2066 
-2073 NLKTSI
+2073 
-2079 SLNRYFSASKDKL
+2079 
-2092 RSFSRCYQPFDNY
+2092 
-2105 IIFNL
+2105 
-2110 EKAQNFFY
+2110 
-2118 QDNLPHPIEV
+2118 
-2128 ILKDLNSSL
+2128 
-2137 EYKPNLKPQSY
+2137 
-2148 RGFRRLYAKDYL
+2148 
-2160 YKSCYS
+2160 
-2166 FVRINFAKR
+2166 
-2175 L
+2175 

>member
-1 MAFILNSKSFSSY
+1 MAFILNSKNFSSY
-14 SKEIKACLIRFF
+14 SKEIKASLIRFF
-26 YVTALI
+26 YVTALV
-32 VLPIC
+32 VLPVF

-92 LAKSIKLPLYH
+92 LAKSIRLPLYH

-108 KRLTSQIDS
+108 KRLASRIDS

-136 LYAEDAYETPSALD
+136 SYAEDAYAYENTSALD
-150 PTYNSDSNSNS
+150 PTYNTNTNCNC

-188 FDAISIEDHQ
+188 FDAISIADHQ
-198 HPNYQ
+198 NSNYQ
-203 NTYSLIDELE
+203 STYSLIDELE

-224 APYTSCPTTIA
+224 SPYTSSPTTIA
-235 LETETT
+235 LDTETT
-241 EAAATAEALAT
+241 EAAATTKVASSAEALAATDTT
-252 SAPSSTVIAV
+252 STTVSLA
-262 AGSSSSFYS
+262 AGSSSFS
-271 SSTPKLSSAVKK
+271 SSTTKFSAVKK
-283 LFTKGKA
+283 FLSTVTN
-290 GTTGTTVTTG
+290 GTTGTTDTTP
-300 ATSTTSTTATTS
+300 TTSA
-312 VTATSNTKDKTHSTR
+312 TATSNTKGKTYTTR

-345 FKAKATTNYYLHK
+345 FKPKAATNYYLHK

-475 IGREDS
+475 IGREDA

-535 AVIALCFKQKELNLR
+535 AVIALCFKHKELNLR

-556 NLISLFDGVLN
+556 NLTSLFDGVLN

-605 KDKILQFEKEKQLEA
+605 KDKILQLEKEKQLEA
-620 EFAKVKEPRGSS
+620 EFAKVKELRGSS
-632 KDKAYEKS
+632 QNKAYDKS

-650 DSSLVSKYTTKD
+650 DSSLVSEKTANKD
-662 TSNQY
+662 SSNSF
-667 SDIQASSDK
+667 SDAHSASDN
-676 LSIEPKTSSTDSTI
+676 LSIETKTSSTASSFDTAPTFAAGHI
-690 DTDPTFGAG
+690 FDTDPTFNAA
-699 PIFDTDPI
+699 PI
-707 FEAEDVSSTTAKAQD
+707 FEAEDVSSTTTNAQ
-722 VKDPKDTKTSKGVSK
+722 DPKDLKTSKGSSK
-737 KGSSKSASKKSV
+737 KSSSKSASKKSIS
-749 TDTSSSST
+749 DTSSSST
-757 ENTNAKTAVNTKA
+757 ENTKA
-770 KTTVNTKAKAK
+770 KTTVNTKAKAAVNAK
-781 AGNSGKACKD
+781 AKGGNGGKACKD
-791 LKDNKL
+791 LKDNKM
-797 VDAKEPCDKDTTK
+797 VDAKEPCDKDTSK
-810 GAKTPLKRLTFMD
+810 GAKAPLKRLSFMD
-823 KVGRIEKLCLRL
+823 KVNRIEKLCLRL
-835 NELDDRFEITSDLE
+835 NDLDDRFEITSDLE

-920 GKLLLSDMASCVS
+920 GKLLLSDMASTVS
-933 DIYSAKENCDINLKI
+933 DIYSAKENSDINLKI

-953 SYLKTLESNSLQSFD
+953 SYLKTLENHELQSFD

-1136 GTNQKAKNEVLSKI
+1136 GTNQKPKKEVLSKI
-1150 KCFLKDAMILL
+1150 KSFFKDAKNLL

-1167 FFNILKLIFLVL
+1167 FFNILRLVFLVL
-1179 VWPWLRF
+1179 VWPWFRF
-1186 LLKAIHHFLI
+1186 LVKAIHHFLI
-1196 IPIVGPFIRLF
+1196 LPIVGPFIRLF

-1222 YHSRYKKCFMYFFKS
+1222 YHSRYKKGFMYFFKS

-1256 LADLEG
+1256 LGDLEG
-1262 LKDLTPPEPALEYK
+1262 LKDLTPPEPSLEYK
-1276 LKALKGGTDYKHTH
+1276 IKALKGGTDYKHTH

-1323 AEEVFQP
+1323 AKEVFQP
-1330 TDNSNELDSSSSSP
+1330 TDHINELNSSSSSP

-1423 AKTIYI
+1423 AKTIDI

-1441 AKTQDQTKEP
+1441 AKTQEQSKDP
-1451 VYAQA
+1451 VYAQDR
-1456 ITQDQTQTQA
+1456 TKTQTQA
-1466 QTPSKDL
+1466 QASSKDL
-1473 GKVQAKAKPKAI
+1473 GKVQDKAKPKSKAI
-1485 ELEPTKPQD
+1485 EQEPTKPQD
-1494 IRLLQEQDQAKAL
+1494 VMLLQEQDQAKTQ
-1507 AETETDA
+1507 TEA
-1514 EAQSQALAQALAQ
+1514 EAQVLDQTQ

-1550 PINLNHKALNA
+1550 PINLNHKVLNA

-1573 PLKTYTSHEDNINNT
+1573 PLKTCTSHEDNINNT

-1594 ELENKKDTSFKVPD
+1594 ELENYKDTSFKVPD

-1640 HEPHSLHDLHDLH
+1640 HEPHSLHSLHDLHDLH
-1653 DPHSLSALQDLEASK
+1653 DLHVPHSLSALQDLEASK

-1676 SSLNTSL
+1676 SSLKSSL

-1733 TFQSSEDSSCSGGSS
+1733 TFQSSEDSSCSGSS

-1780 SCSCNGD
+1780 SCSCNGE

-1828 LYQEQEK
+1828 K

-1856 QAVAASYSHPSSLFK
+1856 QAVAASYSYPSSLFK

-1975 CKPIALRLG
+1975 CKPIFLRLG

-2023 SSYLNCPNLDA
+2023 SSYLNSSNLDA

-2044 RQVKVDFYNSFTSI
+2044 RQVKVDFYNSFASL

-2066 KNFTFRP
+2066 KDFTFKH
-2073 NLKTSI
+2073 NLNTSI
-2079 SLNRYFSASKDKL
+2079 SLNRYFSASKDKT
-2092 RSFSRCYQPFDNY
+2092 RSFSRINQPFDNY
-2105 IIFNL
+2105 IIFKL

-2118 QDNLPHPIEV
+2118 QENLPNPIEV

-2137 EYKPNLKPQSY
+2137 EYKPNLNPQSY

-2160 YKSCYS
+2160 YKSCYKS
-2166 FVRINFAKR
+2166 IRITFDKMQKA
-2175 L
+2175 

>member
-1 MAFILNSKSFSSY
+1 MAFTLNSKSFSSY

-26 YVTALI
+26 YVTVLV
-32 VLPIC
+32 VLPVF

-48 RITLGRLINIIICV
+48 RITLGRLINMIICV

-92 LAKSIKLPLYH
+92 LAKSIRLPLHH
-103 IQTKQ
+103 IQTMQ
-108 KRLTSQIDS
+108 KRLVSQIDS

-131 SVNKA
+131 AVNETS
-136 LYAEDAYETPSALD
+136 YAEDAYAYENTSALD
-150 PTYNSDSNSNS
+150 PTYNTNTNCNC

-188 FDAISIEDHQ
+188 FDAISIADHQ
-198 HPNYQ
+198 NSNYQ
-203 NTYSLIDELE
+203 STYSIIDELE

-224 APYTSCPTTIA
+224 SPYTSLTTRIEP
-235 LETETT
+235 ETKTT
-241 EAAATAEALAT
+241 EAAATATVDALAT
-252 SAPSSTVIAV
+252 TDTVSSTLNAA
-262 AGSSSSFYS
+262 AGSSSSNS

-283 LFTKGKA
+283 FFTTGIA
-290 GTTGTTVTTG
+290 GTTGTTG
-300 ATSTTSTTATTS
+300 TTATTGTTDTTPTTS
-312 VTATSNTKDKTHSTR
+312 ATATSNTRDNTHSTR

-345 FKAKATTNYYLHK
+345 FKAKAATNYYLHK

-535 AVIALCFKQKELNLR
+535 AVIALCFKHKELNLR

-556 NLISLFDGVLN
+556 SLTSLFDGVLN

-605 KDKILQFEKEKQLEA
+605 KDKILQLEKEKQLEE
-620 EFAKVKEPRGSS
+620 EFAKVKELRGSS
-632 KDKAYEKS
+632 QNKAYDNS
-640 SDETSGDTSV
+640 SDETSGDASD

-667 SDIQASSDK
+667 SDIQASSYK
-676 LSIEPKTSSTDSTI
+676 LSIEPKTSSK
-690 DTDPTFGAG
+690 DPS
-699 PIFDTDPI
+699 FDTDLAI
-707 FEAEDVSSTTAKAQD
+707 DTASTFDAVSILDDEDVSSTIAKAQD
-722 VKDPKDTKTSKGVSK
+722 VKDTKDTKTSKGVSK

-757 ENTNAKTAVNTKA
+757 ENTNAKTTVNTKA
-770 KTTVNTKAKAK
+770 KTSANAKAKAK

-810 GAKTPLKRLTFMD
+810 GAKTPLKRLSFMD
-823 KVGRIEKLCLRL
+823 KVSRIEKLCLRL

-920 GKLLLSDMASCVS
+920 GKLLLSDIASTVS

-1150 KCFLKDAMILL
+1150 KSFFKDAKNLL

-1167 FFNILKLIFLVL
+1167 SFNILKLIFLVL

-1196 IPIVGPFIRLF
+1196 IPIVSPFIRLF

-1222 YHSRYKKCFMYFFKS
+1222 YHSRYKKGFMYFFKS

-1256 LADLEG
+1256 LGDLEG

-1301 NAFLKEQDKLQT
+1301 NAFLKEQDKLQ
-1313 NTSRSSSKTD
+1313 NKTSNSFSKTD
-1323 AEEVFQP
+1323 TEEVFQP

-1375 HQNIDKA
+1375 LQNFEKV

-1407 VPSEAGAQA
+1407 VPSEAGAQ
-1416 TAQAHAK
+1416 THAK
-1423 AKTIYI
+1423 AKTIDI
-1429 TQEQSKELVHAQ
+1429 TQEQSKEPVHVQ
-1441 AKTQDQTKEP
+1441 AKTQEQTKEP
-1451 VYAQA
+1451 VYAQSKTQA
-1456 ITQDQTQTQA
+1456 ITQVKTQPQTQA
-1466 QTPSKDL
+1466 SSKDL
-1473 GKVQAKAKPKAI
+1473 GKVQAKAI

-1494 IRLLQEQDQAKAL
+1494 VRLLQEQDQAKAL

-1514 EAQSQALAQALAQ
+1514 EAQALAQ
-1527 AQTQVQAQAQVQ
+1527 AQTQVQAHAQVQ

-1573 PLKTYTSHEDNINNT
+1573 PLKTCTSHEDNINNT

-1594 ELENKKDTSFKVPD
+1594 ELENYKDTSFKVPD

-1733 TFQSSEDSSCSGGSS
+1733 TFQSSEDSSCSGSSSS

-1798 HCSTSSDHQEHEYEL
+1798 HCSTSSDHQEHVYEQV
-1813 LQMQEQEQ
+1813 QMQEQEQ
-1821 VHNQEQE
+1821 ELNQDQ
-1828 LYQEQEK
+1828 

-1920 FNLSKSKLTQR
+1920 FNLSKSKLIQR
-1931 YHTLNKL
+1931 YKTLNKL

-2023 SSYLNCPNLDA
+2023 SSYLNSSNLDA

-2044 RQVKVDFYNSFTSI
+2044 RQVKVDFYNSFASL

-2066 KNFTFRP
+2066 KDFTFKH
-2073 NLKTSI
+2073 NQNTSI
-2079 SLNRYFSASKDKL
+2079 SLNRYFSASKDKTK
-2092 RSFSRCYQPFDNY
+2092 SFLRCYQSFDNY
-2105 IIFNL
+2105 IIFKL

-2118 QDNLPHPIEV
+2118 QENLPNPIEV

-2137 EYKPNLKPQSY
+2137 EYKPNLNPQSY

>member
-62 VLLYFYFL
+62 VLLLLYFYFL

-80 GKSHAYKVKLKD
+80 GKSHAYKLKLKD
-92 LAKSIKLPLYH
+92 LAKSIRLPLHH

-108 KRLTSQIDS
+108 KRLASQIDS

-136 LYAEDAYETPSALD
+136 LYAEDAYAYENTSTLD
-150 PTYNSDSNSNS
+150 STYNSNS
-161 NPSATDSHTTAFNP
+161 NCNCNLLASDNHTTTFNT

-180 YHFDKEAN
+180 YHFDKEES
-188 FDAISIEDHQ
+188 FDALSITDLQ
-198 HPNYQ
+198 NSNYQ
-203 NTYSLIDELE
+203 STYSIIDELE

-224 APYTSCPTTIA
+224 SPYTSLTTRIEP
-235 LETETT
+235 ETKTT
-241 EAAATAEALAT
+241 EAAATATVDALAT
-252 SAPSSTVIAV
+252 TDTVSSTLNAA
-262 AGSSSSFYS
+262 AGSSFSNS
-271 SSTPKLSSAVKK
+271 SSPPKLSSAVKK
-283 LFTKGKA
+283 FFTTDIA

-300 ATSTTSTTATTS
+300 TTGTTATTGTTSTTATNS
-312 VTATSNTKDKTHSTR
+312 VTATSNTKDNTLGTR
-327 NLFKEDKA
+327 NLLKEDIA

-358 DFTPEI
+358 DFTPDI

-408 KHNDKSLFTL
+408 KRNDKSLFTL

-475 IGREDS
+475 IGREDA

-535 AVIALCFKQKELNLR
+535 AVIALCFKHKELNLR

-556 NLISLFDGVLN
+556 NLTSLFDGVLN

-574 KTNNDKL
+574 KTNSDKL
-581 IEVFYCFVKDFKLNF
+581 VEVFYCFVKDFKLNF
-596 KEFTFGDLL
+596 KEFTFGDHL
-605 KDKILQFEKEKQLEA
+605 KDKILQLEKEKQLAE
-620 EFAKVKEPRGSS
+620 EFAKVKELRGSS

-640 SDETSGDTSV
+640 SDDT
-650 DSSLVSKYTTKD
+650 SLVSEKTDTKD
-662 TSNQY
+662 TSNKF
-667 SDIQASSDK
+667 SDIKSSGDK
-676 LSIEPKTSSTDSTI
+676 LSIEPKTSSKDISF
-690 DTDPTFGAG
+690 DTAPS
-699 PIFDTDPI
+699 FDTDLAIDTAPI
-707 FEAEDVSSTTAKAQD
+707 LDDEDVSSTTAKAQD
-722 VKDPKDTKTSKGVSK
+722 VKDTKDTKTSKGVSK
-737 KGSSKSASKKSV
+737 KGSSKSASKKSIS
-749 TDTSSSST
+749 DTSSSST
-757 ENTNAKTAVNTKA
+757 ENTNAKTAVNTKVKA
-770 KTTVNTKAKAK
+770 AVNAKAKAK
-781 AGNSGKACKD
+781 AGNLGKACKD
-791 LKDNKL
+791 LKDIKK
-797 VDAKEPCDKDTTK
+797 VDAKEPCDKETTK
-810 GAKTPLKRLTFMD
+810 GAKTPLKRLSFLD
-823 KVGRIEKLCLRL
+823 KVSRIEKLCLRL

-920 GKLLLSDMASCVS
+920 GKLLLSDMASTVS

-953 SYLKTLESNSLQSFD
+953 SYLKTLESNSLQCFD

-1136 GTNQKAKNEVLSKI
+1136 GTNQKPKYEVLSKI
-1150 KCFLKDAMILL
+1150 KSVLKDAKSLL

-1179 VWPWLRF
+1179 VWPWFRF
-1186 LLKAIHHFLI
+1186 LVKAIHHFLI
-1196 IPIVGPFIRLF
+1196 LPIVGPFIRLF
-1207 NKNLLLPTRPMVDNR
+1207 NKNLLLPARPMVDNR
-1222 YHSRYKKCFMYFFKS
+1222 YHSRYKKGFMYFFKS

-1256 LADLEG
+1256 SGDLEG

-1301 NAFLKEQDKLQT
+1301 NAFLKEQDKLQ
-1313 NTSRSSSKTD
+1313 NKTSNSNSFSETD
-1323 AEEVFQP
+1323 AEVVFQP

-1423 AKTIYI
+1423 AKTIDI

-1494 IRLLQEQDQAKAL
+1494 VRLLQEQDQAKAL
-1507 AETETDA
+1507 AETET
-1514 EAQSQALAQALAQ
+1514 QSQALAQ

-1573 PLKTYTSHEDNINNT
+1573 SLKTCTSHEDNINNT

-1594 ELENKKDTSFKVPD
+1594 ELENYKDTSFKVPD

-1733 TFQSSEDSSCSGGSS
+1733 TFQSSEDSSCSGSSS

-1821 VHNQEQE
+1821 ELNQEQE

-1845 LSDAD
+1845 LSAAD

-1856 QAVAASYSHPSSLFK
+1856 QAVAASYREPSSLFK

-1975 CKPIALRLG
+1975 CKPIFLRLG

-2013 SAKCNCTFTT
+2013 SAKCNCTFST
-2023 SSYLNCPNLDA
+2023 SSYLNSSNLDA

-2044 RQVKVDFYNSFTSI
+2044 RQVKVDFYNSFASL

-2066 KNFTFRP
+2066 KDFTFKH
-2073 NLKTSI
+2073 NLNTSI
-2079 SLNRYFSASKDKL
+2079 SLNRYFSASKDKTK
-2092 RSFSRCYQPFDNY
+2092 SFSRCYQSFDNY
-2105 IIFNL
+2105 IIFKL

>member
-1 MAFILNSKSFSSY
+1 MAYILKLKSFSSY

-26 YVTALI
+26 YVTALV

-42 HLFLDE
+42 HLFLGE
-48 RITLGRLINIIICV
+48 IITLGRLINIIICV

-70 LSVDSKILNL
+70 VSVDSKVLNL

-92 LAKSIKLPLYH
+92 LAKSIRLPLHH

-108 KRLTSQIDS
+108 KRLASQIDS
-117 NHLKEQYTDIKSNT
+117 NQLQKQCKDIPCNSAVNDT
-131 SVNKA
+131 SYSV
-136 LYAEDAYETPSALD
+136 DAYHANETSSALD
-150 PTYNSDSNSNS
+150 PTYNTDSNCNCKPLASNC
-161 NPSATDSHTTAFNP
+161 HTTTFNT
-175 NPFDN
+175 NPFDH
-180 YHFDKEAN
+180 YHFDKEED
-188 FDAISIEDHQ
+188 FDARSIADLQ
-198 HPNYQ
+198 DSNYQ
-203 NTYSLIDELE
+203 RTCSLIDELE
-213 RNCDKYLAKDT
+213 RNCDKYLAKNT
-224 APYTSCPTTIA
+224 SPYTSSPTTIA
-235 LETETT
+235 LDTETK
-241 EAAATAEALAT
+241 EAVATADVSPIT
-252 SAPSSTVIAV
+252 DSSSSTITVA
-262 AGSSSSFYS
+262 AGSSSSSFS
-271 SSTPKLSSAVKK
+271 SSSSPSTNLSSAKSSMTV
-283 LFTKGKA
+283 
-290 GTTGTTVTTG
+290 GTTGTTATTDS
-300 ATSTTSTTATTS
+300 TSTTF
-312 VTATSNTKDKTHSTR
+312 TSNTNDKTHGAR
-327 NLFKEDKA
+327 NFLKA
-335 TKTSIFSPSL
+335 TKSSGFTPSL
-345 FKAKATTNYYLHK
+345 FKAKASTNYYLHK

-408 KHNDKSLFTL
+408 KRNDKSLFTL

-535 AVIALCFKQKELNLR
+535 AVIALSFKQDELNLR

-556 NLISLFDGVLN
+556 NLTSLFEGVLN

-581 IEVFYCFVKDFKLNF
+581 VEVFYCFVKDFKLNF

-605 KDKILQFEKEKQLEA
+605 KDKILQLEKEKQLEA
-620 EFAKVKEPRGSS
+620 EFAKVKELRGSS
-632 KDKAYEKS
+632 QNKAYENS
-640 SDETSGDTSV
+640 SDETSGFASV
-650 DSSLVSKYTTKD
+650 DSSLVSENTDTKD
-662 TSNQY
+662 TSNKF
-667 SDIQASSDK
+667 SDDQASSDK
-676 LSIEPKTSSTDSTI
+676 LSIEPKTSSK
-690 DTDPTFGAG
+690 DPS
-699 PIFDTDPI
+699 FDTDLAI
-707 FEAEDVSSTTAKAQD
+707 DTASTFDAVSILDDEDVSSTIAKAQD
-722 VKDPKDTKTSKGVSK
+722 VKDTKDTKTSKGVSK

-757 ENTNAKTAVNTKA
+757 ENSNAKTTANAKAKAAVNA
-770 KTTVNTKAKAK
+770 KAKAK

-791 LKDNKL
+791 VQDIKK
-797 VDAKEPCDKDTTK
+797 VDANEPCDKDTSK
-810 GAKTPLKRLTFMD
+810 GAKTPLKRLSFMD
-823 KVGRIEKLCLRL
+823 KVSRIEKLCLRL

-920 GKLLLSDMASCVS
+920 GKLLLSDMASTVS

-1150 KCFLKDAMILL
+1150 KSFFKDAMSLL

-1167 FFNILKLIFLVL
+1167 SFNILKLIFLVL

-1222 YHSRYKKCFMYFFKS
+1222 YHSRYKKGFMYFFKS

-1256 LADLEG
+1256 LGDLEG

-1296 LVRSY
+1296 LIRSY
-1301 NAFLKEQDKLQT
+1301 NAFLKEQDKLQ
-1313 NTSRSSSKTD
+1313 NKTSNSNSFSETD
-1323 AEEVFQP
+1323 AEVVFQP

-1369 DKQNKT
+1369 DKQNRT

-1423 AKTIYI
+1423 AKTIDI

-1456 ITQDQTQTQA
+1456 ITQDKTQTQA

-1494 IRLLQEQDQAKAL
+1494 VRLLQEQDQAK
-1507 AETETDA
+1507 
-1514 EAQSQALAQALAQ
+1514 ALAQ

-1561 QESANTIHEDLN
+1561 QESANTFHEDLN
-1573 PLKTYTSHEDNINNT
+1573 PLKTCTSHEDNINNT

-1594 ELENKKDTSFKVPD
+1594 ELENYKDTSFKVPD

-1668 DNLRKDLK
+1668 DNLRENLK
-1676 SSLNTSL
+1676 SSLKSSL

-1733 TFQSSEDSSCSGGSS
+1733 TFQSSEDSSCSGSS

-1828 LYQEQEK
+1828 K

-1856 QAVAASYSHPSSLFK
+1856 QAVAASYREPSSLFK

-1920 FNLSKSKLTQR
+1920 FNLSKSKLIQR

-1938 NILFYSRLSSTVN
+1938 NVLFYSRLSSTVN

-1959 PIVSRKV
+1959 PTVSRKV

-2023 SSYLNCPNLDA
+2023 SSYLNSSNLDA

>member
-1 MAFILNSKSFSSY
+1 MAFKLNSKSFSSY
-14 SKEIKACLIRFF
+14 SKEIKASLIRYF
-26 YVTALI
+26 YVTALV
-32 VLPIC
+32 VLPVF

-80 GKSHAYKVKLKD
+80 GKSHTYKVKLKD
-92 LAKSIKLPLYH
+92 LAKSIRLPLHH

-108 KRLTSQIDS
+108 KRLVSQIDS

-131 SVNKA
+131 AENLT
-136 LYAEDAYETPSALD
+136 LYASDAYAYENTSALD
-150 PTYNSDSNSNS
+150 PTYNSNLNSNC
-161 NPSATDSHTTAFNP
+161 NPSASDSHTATFNT
-175 NPFDN
+175 NPFDH
-180 YHFDKEAN
+180 YHFDKEAC
-188 FDAISIEDHQ
+188 FDALSITDLQ
-198 HPNYQ
+198 NSNYQ

-213 RNCDKYLAKDT
+213 RNCDKYLAKNT
-224 APYTSCPTTIA
+224 STYTSSPTTIA
-235 LETETT
+235 LETEST
-241 EAAATAEALAT
+241 EAAATAEAFAT
-252 SAPSSTVIAV
+252 SAPSSSTVTV
-262 AGSSSSFYS
+262 TAGSSSSSSSNS
-271 SSTPKLSSAVKK
+271 SSTPKLSSAAKK
-283 LFTKGKA
+283 FLSTVTN
-290 GTTGTTVTTG
+290 GTTATTG
-300 ATSTTSTTATTS
+300 TTSTTATTS

-475 IGREDS
+475 IGREGA

-500 GSSNKPTQIADRL
+500 GSSSKPTQIADRL

-535 AVIALCFKQKELNLR
+535 AVIALCFKHKELNLR

-581 IEVFYCFVKDFKLNF
+581 VEVFYCFVKDFKLNF

-605 KDKILQFEKEKQLEA
+605 KDKILQLEKEKQLEA
-620 EFAKVKEPRGSS
+620 EFAKVKELRGSS
-632 KDKAYEKS
+632 KDKAYDKS
-640 SDETSGDTSV
+640 SGDTLGDASDDTSV
-650 DSSLVSKYTTKD
+650 DPSLVSEKTANKD
-662 TSNQY
+662 TPNKF
-667 SDIQASSDK
+667 SDNQASGDK
-676 LSIEPKTSSTDSTI
+676 LSIDLNQTSTDTSF
-690 DTDPTFGAG
+690 DTDPTFAAG
-699 PIFDTDPI
+699 PIFDTAPI
-707 FEAEDVSSTTAKAQD
+707 FAAEDGSSTTAKAQD
-722 VKDPKDTKTSKGVSK
+722 VKDTKDTKTSKGVSK
-737 KGSSKSASKKSV
+737 KGSSKGASKKSV
-749 TDTSSSST
+749 TDTSSSTT
-757 ENTNAKTAVNTKA
+757 ENTKAKTAVNTKVKA
-770 KTTVNTKAKAK
+770 AVNAKAKAK
-781 AGNSGKACKD
+781 ASNLGKACKD

-797 VDAKEPCDKDTTK
+797 VDANEPCDKETTK
-810 GAKTPLKRLTFMD
+810 GAKTLLKRLSFLD
-823 KVGRIEKLCLRL
+823 KVSRIEKLCLRL

-920 GKLLLSDMASCVS
+920 GKLLLSDMASTVS

-1136 GTNQKAKNEVLSKI
+1136 GTNKPKKEVLSKI
-1150 KCFLKDAMILL
+1150 KSVLKDAKSLL

-1179 VWPWLRF
+1179 VWPWFRF

-1222 YHSRYKKCFMYFFKS
+1222 YHSRYKKGFMYFFKS

-1256 LADLEG
+1256 LGDLEG
-1262 LKDLTPPEPALEYK
+1262 LKDLTPPEPSLEYK

-1301 NAFLKEQDKLQT
+1301 NAFLKEQDKLQ
-1313 NTSRSSSKTD
+1313 NKTSNSNSFSETD
-1323 AEEVFQP
+1323 AEVVFQP
-1330 TDNSNELDSSSSSP
+1330 TDNSNELDSSSSSH
-1344 KDSCKTASIDF
+1344 KDNTKTASIDF
-1355 TAFMESTFRTWQNS
+1355 TAFMESTFTTWQNS

-1375 HQNIDKA
+1375 LQNIEKA

-1423 AKTIYI
+1423 AKTIDI
-1429 TQEQSKELVHAQ
+1429 TQEQSKELVH
-1441 AKTQDQTKEP
+1441 
-1451 VYAQA
+1451 AQA

-1473 GKVQAKAKPKAI
+1473 GKVQAKPKAI
-1485 ELEPTKPQD
+1485 ELVPAT
-1494 IRLLQEQDQAKAL
+1494 LQEQAQAK
-1507 AETETDA
+1507 TQA
-1514 EAQSQALAQALAQ
+1514 EAEAEDHSQALAQ
-1527 AQTQVQAQAQVQ
+1527 AQTPVQAQAQAQVQ

-1573 PLKTYTSHEDNINNT
+1573 PLKTCTSHEDNINNT

-1594 ELENKKDTSFKVPD
+1594 ELENYKDTSFK
-1608 GPNVL
+1608 
-1613 GVYDVHD
+1613 VYDVHD

-1733 TFQSSEDSSCSGGSS
+1733 TFQSSEDSSCSGSS

-1856 QAVAASYSHPSSLFK
+1856 QAVAASYSYPSSLFK

-1975 CKPIALRLG
+1975 CKPIFLRLG

-2023 SSYLNCPNLDA
+2023 SSYLNSSNLDA

-2079 SLNRYFSASKDKL
+2079 SLNRYFSASKDKT

>member
-14 SKEIKACLIRFF
+14 SKEIKASLIRYF
-26 YVTALI
+26 YVTALV
-32 VLPIC
+32 VLPIF

-70 LSVDSKILNL
+70 LSVDSKVLNL

-92 LAKSIKLPLYH
+92 LAKSIRLPLYH

-108 KRLTSQIDS
+108 KRLGSRIDS
-117 NHLKEQYTDIKSNT
+117 IHLKEQYTDNQSNT
-131 SVNKA
+131 PINETS
-136 LYAEDAYETPSALD
+136 YATDTYAYENTSALD
-150 PTYNSDSNSNS
+150 PSYNSDLNCNCNS
-161 NPSATDSHTTAFNP
+161 SALANHTTTFNT

-188 FDAISIEDHQ
+188 FDAISIADLQ
-198 HPNYQ
+198 NSNYQ
-203 NTYSLIDELE
+203 STYSLIDELE

-224 APYTSCPTTIA
+224 SPYTSSPTTIA
-235 LETETT
+235 LETETK
-241 EAAATAEALAT
+241 EAAATTKVASSAEALAT
-252 SAPSSTVIAV
+252 SATTSSTVTVV
-262 AGSSSSFYS
+262 AGSSSTNS
-271 SSTPKLSSAVKK
+271 SSPPKLSSAVKK
-283 LFTKGKA
+283 FLSSVTN
-290 GTTGTTVTTG
+290 GTTGTTG
-300 ATSTTSTTATTS
+300 TTATTGTTLTTS
-312 VTATSNTKDKTHSTR
+312 ATATSNTKDKTHSTR

-335 TKTSIFSPSL
+335 TKTSIFNPSL

-475 IGREDS
+475 IGREDA

-500 GSSNKPTQIADRL
+500 GSSSKPTQIADRL

-535 AVIALCFKQKELNLR
+535 AVIALSFKQDELNLR

-574 KTNNDKL
+574 KTNSDKL
-581 IEVFYCFVKDFKLNF
+581 VEVFFCFVKDFKLNF

-605 KDKILQFEKEKQLEA
+605 KDKILQLEKEKQLEE
-620 EFAKVKEPRGSS
+620 EFAKVKELRGSS
-632 KDKAYEKS
+632 QNKAYEKS
-640 SDETSGDTSV
+640 SDGTSGDASDDTSV
-650 DSSLVSKYTTKD
+650 DPSLVSEKTANKD
-662 TSNQY
+662 TSNEF
-667 SDIQASSDK
+667 SDEQSSGDK
-676 LSIEPKTSSTDSTI
+676 LSIDLNQTSTDTSF
-690 DTDPTFGAG
+690 DTDPTFAAG
-699 PIFDTDPI
+699 PFFDTAPI
-707 FEAEDVSSTTAKAQD
+707 FAAEDGSSTTAKAQD
-722 VKDPKDTKTSKGVSK
+722 VKDTKDTKTSKGVSK

-757 ENTNAKTAVNTKA
+757 ENSNAKTTANVKAKAAVNA
-770 KTTVNTKAKAK
+770 KAKAK

-791 LKDNKL
+791 VQDIKK

-810 GAKTPLKRLTFMD
+810 GAKTPLKRLSFMD
-823 KVGRIEKLCLRL
+823 KVSRIEKLCLRL
-835 NELDDRFEITSDLE
+835 HDLDDRFEITSDLE

-920 GKLLLSDMASCVS
+920 GKLLLSDMASTVS

-1136 GTNQKAKNEVLSKI
+1136 GTNQKPKHEVLSKI
-1150 KCFLKDAMILL
+1150 KSFFKDAMSLL

-1167 FFNILKLIFLVL
+1167 FFNILKLVFLVL

-1186 LLKAIHHFLI
+1186 LLKAIHHFLF

-1222 YHSRYKKCFMYFFKS
+1222 YHSRYKKGFMYFFKS

-1256 LADLEG
+1256 LGDLEG
-1262 LKDLTPPEPALEYK
+1262 LKDLTPPEPSLEYK
-1276 LKALKGGTDYKHTH
+1276 IKALKGGTDYKHTH

-1296 LVRSY
+1296 LIRSY
-1301 NAFLKEQDKLQT
+1301 NAFLKEQDKLQ
-1313 NTSRSSSKTD
+1313 NKTSNSNSFSETD
-1323 AEEVFQP
+1323 AEVVFQP

-1423 AKTIYI
+1423 AKTIDI

-1494 IRLLQEQDQAKAL
+1494 VRLLQEQDQAKAL

-1514 EAQSQALAQALAQ
+1514 EAQSQALAQ

-1573 PLKTYTSHEDNINNT
+1573 PLKTCTSHEDNINNT

-1594 ELENKKDTSFKVPD
+1594 ELENYKDTSFKVPD

-1613 GVYDVHD
+1613 GVYEVHD

-1733 TFQSSEDSSCSGGSS
+1733 TLQSSEDCCSGNSS
-1748 RRSCSSNHSNRS
+1748 RSCSSNNSNRS
-1760 SDCCVY
+1760 NNCCGY
-1766 SPTNTSHSKTDSLD
+1766 SPTNTSHSKNIKTKILTS
-1780 SCSCNGD
+1780 SSYKGD
-1787 LNYSQSNSMHT
+1787 LNSSQSNSRHT
-1798 HCSTSSDHQEHEYEL
+1798 HCSASSDHQEHEWCVMTRDGHER
-1813 LQMQEQEQ
+1813 EQDIEREQ
-1821 VHNQEQE
+1821 VQE
-1828 LYQEQEK
+1828 LNQDQEK

-1845 LSDAD
+1845 LSAAD

-1856 QAVAASYSHPSSLFK
+1856 QAVAASYSYPSSLFK

-1951 QGFTNEAY
+1951 Q
-1959 PIVSRKV
+1959 
-1966 SKRRFENNL
+1966 
-1975 CKPIALRLG
+1975 AL
-1984 LTKSICFT
+1984 
-1992 IDTLNTKENN
+1992 
-2002 YVQRNINYRIS
+2002 QM
-2013 SAKCNCTFTT
+2013 
-2023 SSYLNCPNLDA
+2023 
-2034 AIADDFDKNQ
+2034 
-2044 RQVKVDFYNSFTSI
+2044 
-2058 QQVKKVLL
+2058 
-2066 KNFTFRP
+2066 
-2073 NLKTSI
+2073 
-2079 SLNRYFSASKDKL
+2079 KL
-2092 RSFSRCYQPFDNY
+2092 
-2105 IIFNL
+2105 
-2110 EKAQNFFY
+2110 
-2118 QDNLPHPIEV
+2118 
-2128 ILKDLNSSL
+2128 IL
-2137 EYKPNLKPQSY
+2137 
-2148 RGFRRLYAKDYL
+2148 
-2160 YKSCYS
+2160 
-2166 FVRINFAKR
+2166 
-2175 L
+2175 

>member
-1 MAFILNSKSFSSY
+1 MAFKLNSKSFSSY
-14 SKEIKACLIRFF
+14 SKEIKASLIRYF
-26 YVTALI
+26 YVTALV
-32 VLPIC
+32 VLPVF

-80 GKSHAYKVKLKD
+80 GKSHTYKVKLKD
-92 LAKSIKLPLYH
+92 LAKSIRLPLHH

-108 KRLTSQIDS
+108 KRLVSQIDS

-131 SVNKA
+131 AVNLT
-136 LYAEDAYETPSALD
+136 LYASDAYAYENTSAFD
-150 PTYNSDSNSNS
+150 PTYNSNSNCNCNLLAS
-161 NPSATDSHTTAFNP
+161 DSHTTTFNP

-180 YHFDKEAN
+180 YHFDKEAC
-188 FDAISIEDHQ
+188 FDALSITDLQ
-198 HPNYQ
+198 NSNYQ
-203 NTYSLIDELE
+203 SAYSLIDELE
-213 RNCDKYLAKDT
+213 RNCDKYLAKNSNQ
-224 APYTSCPTTIA
+224 YTSSPTTID
-235 LETETT
+235 LETEST
-241 EAAATAEALAT
+241 EAAATAEAFAT
-252 SAPSSTVIAV
+252 SAPSSSTVTV
-262 AGSSSSFYS
+262 TAGSSSSNS
-271 SSTPKLSSAVKK
+271 SSTPKLSSAAKK
-283 LFTKGKA
+283 FLSTVTN
-290 GTTGTTVTTG
+290 GTTATTG
-300 ATSTTSTTATTS
+300 TTSTTATTS

-345 FKAKATTNYYLHK
+345 FKAKATTNYYQHK

-475 IGREDS
+475 IGREDA

-500 GSSNKPTQIADRL
+500 GSSSKPTQIADRL

-535 AVIALCFKQKELNLR
+535 AVIALSFKQDELNLR

-556 NLISLFDGVLN
+556 NLTSLFDGVLN

-605 KDKILQFEKEKQLEA
+605 KDKILQLEKEKQLEA
-620 EFAKVKEPRGSS
+620 EFAKVKELRGSS
-632 KDKAYEKS
+632 KDKAYENS
-640 SDETSGDTSV
+640 SDDTLGDASV
-650 DSSLVSKYTTKD
+650 DASLVSEKIATKD
-662 TSNQY
+662 TPNKF
-667 SDIQASSDK
+667 SDNQASSDK
-676 LSIEPKTSSTDSTI
+676 LSIEPKTSSKDTSF
-690 DTDPTFGAG
+690 DTDQTFDTA
-699 PIFDTDPI
+699 PIFDTVSILDD
-707 FEAEDVSSTTAKAQD
+707 EDVSSTTANAQD
-722 VKDPKDTKTSKGVSK
+722 LKEPKTSKGVPK
-737 KGSSKSASKKSV
+737 KGSSKSASKKSI
-749 TDTSSSST
+749 TDTSTSST
-757 ENTNAKTAVNTKA
+757 GNTNAKTTVNTKA
-770 KTTVNTKAKAK
+770 KTSANAKAKAK

-797 VDAKEPCDKDTTK
+797 VDANEPCDKDTTK
-810 GAKTPLKRLTFMD
+810 GNKPPLKRLSFID
-823 KVGRIEKLCLRL
+823 KVTRVEKLCLRL
-835 NELDDRFEITSDLE
+835 HDIDDRFEITSDLE

-920 GKLLLSDMASCVS
+920 GKLLLSDMASTVS

-1048 TAKVF
+1048 TARVF

-1136 GTNQKAKNEVLSKI
+1136 GTNQKPKYEVLSKI
-1150 KCFLKDAMILL
+1150 KSVLKDAKSLL

-1179 VWPWLRF
+1179 VWPWFRF
-1186 LLKAIHHFLI
+1186 LVKAIHHFLI
-1196 IPIVGPFIRLF
+1196 LPIVGPFIRLF

-1222 YHSRYKKCFMYFFKS
+1222 YHSRYKKGFMYFFKS

-1256 LADLEG
+1256 LGDLEG
-1262 LKDLTPPEPALEYK
+1262 LKDLTPPEPSLEYK
-1276 LKALKGGTDYKHTH
+1276 IKALKGGTDYKHTH

-1296 LVRSY
+1296 LIRSY
-1301 NAFLKEQDKLQT
+1301 NAFLKEQDKLQ
-1313 NTSRSSSKTD
+1313 NKTSNSNSFSETD
-1323 AEEVFQP
+1323 AEVVFQP

-1375 HQNIDKA
+1375 LQNFDKA

-1407 VPSEAGAQA
+1407 VPSEAGAQVA
-1416 TAQAHAK
+1416 PQAHAK
-1423 AKTIYI
+1423 THVIDI
-1429 TQEQSKELVHAQ
+1429 NQEQTKEPVHAQ
-1441 AKTQDQTKEP
+1441 AKTQDQLKDP
-1451 VYAQA
+1451 VY
-1456 ITQDQTQTQA
+1456 TQSTTQA
-1466 QTPSKDL
+1466 QTQPQTQASSKDL

-1494 IRLLQEQDQAKAL
+1494 VRLLQEQDQAKAL

-1514 EAQSQALAQALAQ
+1514 EAQSQALAQA
-1527 AQTQVQAQAQVQ
+1527 QTQVQAQAQAQVQ

-1550 PINLNHKALNA
+1550 PINLNHNALNA

-1573 PLKTYTSHEDNINNT
+1573 PLKTCTSHEDNINNT

-1594 ELENKKDTSFKVPD
+1594 ELENYKDTSFKVPD

-1696 PEESKAAL
+1696 HKESKAAL

-1733 TFQSSEDSSCSGGSS
+1733 TFQSSEDSSCSGSS
-1748 RRSCSSNHSNRS
+1748 SSRRRSCSSNHSNRS

-1780 SCSCNGD
+1780 SCSCNCD

-1845 LSDAD
+1845 LSAAD

-1871 YELKDRLDDSKA
+1871 YELKDRLDESKA

-1966 SKRRFENNL
+1966 SKRRIENNL
-1975 CKPIALRLG
+1975 CKPIFLRLG

-2023 SSYLNCPNLDA
+2023 SSYLNSSNLDA

-2118 QDNLPHPIEV
+2118 QENLPNPIEV

-2137 EYKPNLKPQSY
+2137 EYKPNLNPQSY

>member
-26 YVTALI
+26 YVTALV
-32 VLPIC
+32 VLPIF

-48 RITLGRLINIIICV
+48 RITLGRLINMIICV

-80 GKSHAYKVKLKD
+80 GKSHTYKLKLKD
-92 LAKSIKLPLYH
+92 LAKSIRLPLHH

-117 NHLKEQYTDIKSNT
+117 NHLKEQYKDIKSNT
-131 SVNKA
+131 SVNST
-136 LYAEDAYETPSALD
+136 LYAEDAYAYENTSALD
-150 PTYNSDSNSNS
+150 PTYNSNSNFNC
-161 NPSATDSHTTAFNP
+161 NPSASDSHTATFNT
-175 NPFDN
+175 NPFDH
-180 YHFDKEAN
+180 YHFDKEAC
-188 FDAISIEDHQ
+188 FDALSITDLQ
-198 HPNYQ
+198 NSNYQ

-213 RNCDKYLAKDT
+213 RNCDKYLAKDNS
-224 APYTSCPTTIA
+224 PYASSPTTIA

-241 EAAATAEALAT
+241 EAATTAEASPIT
-252 SAPSSTVIAV
+252 DTVSSTVSFA
-262 AGSSSSFYS
+262 AGSSSYS
-271 SSTPKLSSAVKK
+271 SSTPKFSSAAKK
-283 LFTKGKA
+283 LLSTVTN
-290 GTTGTTVTTG
+290 GTTGTTGTT
-300 ATSTTSTTATTS
+300 ATDTTSTTAT
-312 VTATSNTKDKTHSTR
+312 SNTNNKTYGTR

-475 IGREDS
+475 IGREDA

-574 KTNNDKL
+574 KTNSDKL
-581 IEVFYCFVKDFKLNF
+581 VEVFYCFVKDFKLNF
-596 KEFTFGDLL
+596 KDFTFGDLL
-605 KDKILQFEKEKQLEA
+605 KDKILQLEKEKQLQE
-620 EFAKVKEPRGSS
+620 EFAKVKELRGSS

-650 DSSLVSKYTTKD
+650 DSSLVSENTDTKD
-662 TSNQY
+662 TSNDF
-667 SDIQASSDK
+667 SDIKFTSDN
-676 LSIEPKTSSTDSTI
+676 LSIEPKTASTEPSF
-690 DTDPTFGAG
+690 DTTPNFDTNPTFAAG
-699 PIFDTDPI
+699 PIFDTAPI
-707 FEAEDVSSTTAKAQD
+707 FAAEDGSSTTSKAQD
-722 VKDPKDTKTSKGVSK
+722 VKDPKTSKGVSK
-737 KGSSKSASKKSV
+737 KGSSRSASKKSV
-749 TDTSSSST
+749 TDTRTSST
-757 ENTNAKTAVNTKA
+757 ENTKAKTTVNTKA

-781 AGNSGKACKD
+781 AGNSGKDCKD
-791 LKDNKL
+791 VQDIKQ
-797 VDAKEPCDKDTTK
+797 VDAKEPCDKDTSK
-810 GAKTPLKRLTFMD
+810 GAKTPLKRLSFMD
-823 KVGRIEKLCLRL
+823 KVSRIEKLCLRL

-920 GKLLLSDMASCVS
+920 GKLLLSDMASTVS

-1136 GTNQKAKNEVLSKI
+1136 GTNQKPKHEVLSKI
-1150 KCFLKDAMILL
+1150 KSFFKDAMSLL

-1167 FFNILKLIFLVL
+1167 FFNILKLVFLVL

-1222 YHSRYKKCFMYFFKS
+1222 YHSRYKKGFMYFFKS

-1256 LADLEG
+1256 LGDLEG
-1262 LKDLTPPEPALEYK
+1262 LKDLTPPEPTLEYK
-1276 LKALKGGTDYKHTH
+1276 VKALKGGTDYKHTH
-1290 LDQVKM
+1290 LDQVKI
-1296 LVRSY
+1296 LIRSY
-1301 NAFLKEQDKLQT
+1301 NAFLKEQDKLQ
-1313 NTSRSSSKTD
+1313 NKTSNSFSKTD
-1323 AEEVFQP
+1323 TEEVFQP

-1369 DKQNKT
+1369 DKQNKA

-1423 AKTIYI
+1423 AKTIDI

-1494 IRLLQEQDQAKAL
+1494 VRLLQEQDQAKAL

-1550 PINLNHKALNA
+1550 PIDLNHKALNA
-1561 QESANTIHEDLN
+1561 QESAKAFQENLN
-1573 PLKTYTSHEDNINNT
+1573 APKTFSPPTDNSNKS
-1588 LASASD
+1588 LASASNEHD
-1594 ELENKKDTSFKVPD
+1594 NNKDTSFKVPD
-1608 GPNVL
+1608 GSNVL

-1640 HEPHSLHDLHDLH
+1640 HEPHSLHDLH

-1733 TFQSSEDSSCSGGSS
+1733 TFQSSEDSSCSGSS

-1856 QAVAASYSHPSSLFK
+1856 QAVAASYSYPSSLFK

-2023 SSYLNCPNLDA
+2023 SSYLNSSNLDA

-2044 RQVKVDFYNSFTSI
+2044 RQVKVDFYNSFASL

-2066 KNFTFRP
+2066 KDFTFKH
-2073 NLKTSI
+2073 NQNTSI
-2079 SLNRYFSASKDKL
+2079 SLNRYFSASKDKTK
-2092 RSFSRCYQPFDNY
+2092 SFLRCYQSFDNY
-2105 IIFNL
+2105 IIFKL

>member
-1 MAFILNSKSFSSY
+1 MAFIPNSKSFSSY
-14 SKEIKACLIRFF
+14 SKEIKASLLRFF
-26 YVTALI
+26 YVTALV
-32 VLPIC
+32 VLPVF

-48 RITLGRLINIIICV
+48 RITLGRLINMIICV

-80 GKSHAYKVKLKD
+80 GKSHAYKVKLKE
-92 LAKSIKLPLYH
+92 LAKNIRLPLHH

-108 KRLTSQIDS
+108 KRLVSQIDS

-136 LYAEDAYETPSALD
+136 LYATDTYAYENTSALD
-150 PTYNSDSNSNS
+150 PTYNSNSNS
-161 NPSATDSHTTAFNP
+161 NCNPSASYSHTTTFNS

-188 FDAISIEDHQ
+188 FDAISIADPQ
-198 HPNYQ
+198 NSNYQ
-203 NTYSLIDELE
+203 NTYALIDELE

-224 APYTSCPTTIA
+224 SPYTSSPNTIA

-241 EAAATAEALAT
+241 EAAATTKVASSAEALAT
-252 SAPSSTVIAV
+252 SATTSSTVTVV
-262 AGSSSSFYS
+262 AGTASSSSS
-271 SSTPKLSSAVKK
+271 TTPKLSSAVKK
-283 LFTKGKA
+283 FLSSVTN
-290 GTTGTTVTTG
+290 GTTGTTG
-300 ATSTTSTTATTS
+300 TTATTGTTLTTS
-312 VTATSNTKDKTHSTR
+312 ATATSNTNNKTYTTR

-345 FKAKATTNYYLHK
+345 IKAKATTNYYLHK
-358 DFTPEI
+358 DFTPDI

-385 LLNTGLIFNCDECH
+385 LLNTGLIFSCDECH

-408 KHNDKSLFTL
+408 KRNDKSLFTL

-475 IGREDS
+475 IGREDA

-500 GSSNKPTQIADRL
+500 GSSSKPTQIADRL

-556 NLISLFDGVLN
+556 NLTSLFEGVLN

-581 IEVFYCFVKDFKLNF
+581 VEVFYCFVKDFKLNF

-605 KDKILQFEKEKQLEA
+605 KDKILQLEKEKQLEE
-620 EFAKVKEPRGSS
+620 EFAKVKELRGSS
-632 KDKAYEKS
+632 QNKAYDKS
-640 SDETSGDTSV
+640 SDETSGDASV
-650 DSSLVSKYTTKD
+650 DSSLVSENTDTKD
-662 TSNQY
+662 TSNKF
-667 SDIQASSDK
+667 SDDQASSDK
-676 LSIEPKTSSTDSTI
+676 LSIEPKTSSK
-690 DTDPTFGAG
+690 DPS
-699 PIFDTDPI
+699 FDTDLAI
-707 FEAEDVSSTTAKAQD
+707 DTASTFDAVSILDDEDVSSTTAKAQD
-722 VKDPKDTKTSKGVSK
+722 SKDPKTSKGVSK
-737 KGSSKSASKKSV
+737 KGSSKSASKKSI
-749 TDTSSSST
+749 TDTSTSST
-757 ENTNAKTAVNTKA
+757 ENTNAKTTVNTKA
-770 KTTVNTKAKAK
+770 KTSANAKAKAK
-781 AGNSGKACKD
+781 ASNLGKACKD

-797 VDAKEPCDKDTTK
+797 VDAKEPCDKDTSK
-810 GAKTPLKRLTFMD
+810 GAKTPLKRLSFMD
-823 KVGRIEKLCLRL
+823 KVSRIEKLCLRL
-835 NELDDRFEITSDLE
+835 HDLDDRFEITSDLE

-920 GKLLLSDMASCVS
+920 GKLLLSDMASTVS

-1150 KCFLKDAMILL
+1150 KSFFKDAKSLL

-1179 VWPWLRF
+1179 VWPWFRF
-1186 LLKAIHHFLI
+1186 LVKAIHHFLI
-1196 IPIVGPFIRLF
+1196 LPIVGPFIRLF

-1222 YHSRYKKCFMYFFKS
+1222 YHSRYKKGFMYFFKS

-1256 LADLEG
+1256 LGDLEG
-1262 LKDLTPPEPALEYK
+1262 LKDLTPPEPTLEYK
-1276 LKALKGGTDYKHTH
+1276 IKALKGGTDYKHTH

-1296 LVRSY
+1296 LIRSY

-1423 AKTIYI
+1423 AKTIDI

-1494 IRLLQEQDQAKAL
+1494 VRLLQEQDQAKAL
-1507 AETETDA
+1507 AETD
-1514 EAQSQALAQALAQ
+1514 
-1527 AQTQVQAQAQVQ
+1527 
-1539 VTPKNNNEAQK
+1539 
-1550 PINLNHKALNA
+1550 
-1561 QESANTIHEDLN
+1561 
-1573 PLKTYTSHEDNINNT
+1573 
-1588 LASASD
+1588 
-1594 ELENKKDTSFKVPD
+1594 
-1608 GPNVL
+1608 
-1613 GVYDVHD
+1613 
-1620 VPNVPNVPNGHDV
+1620 
-1633 PLEHYSR
+1633 
-1640 HEPHSLHDLHDLH
+1640 
-1653 DPHSLSALQDLEASK
+1653 
-1668 DNLRKDLK
+1668 
-1676 SSLNTSL
+1676 
-1683 KDTFK
+1683 
-1688 ENLELFKT
+1688 
-1696 PEESKAAL
+1696 
-1704 DEGSSN
+1704 
-1710 LPCNHATYTRS
+1710 
-1721 EDLKTKAHSAHS
+1721 
-1733 TFQSSEDSSCSGGSS
+1733 
-1748 RRSCSSNHSNRS
+1748 
-1760 SDCCVY
+1760 
-1766 SPTNTSHSKTDSLD
+1766 
-1780 SCSCNGD
+1780 
-1787 LNYSQSNSMHT
+1787 
-1798 HCSTSSDHQEHEYEL
+1798 
-1813 LQMQEQEQ
+1813 
-1821 VHNQEQE
+1821 
-1828 LYQEQEK
+1828 
-1835 EFDYETFISS
+1835 
-1845 LSDAD
+1845 
-1850 KAYLSR
+1850 
-1856 QAVAASYSHPSSLFK
+1856 
-1871 YELKDRLDDSKA
+1871 
-1883 CIDTKKA
+1883 
-1890 LKNASIHSKAIFKTC
+1890 
-1905 PWSNNEFNVDLFKAR
+1905 
-1920 FNLSKSKLTQR
+1920 
-1931 YHTLNKL
+1931 
-1938 NILFYSRLSSTVN
+1938 
-1951 QGFTNEAY
+1951 
-1959 PIVSRKV
+1959 
-1966 SKRRFENNL
+1966 
-1975 CKPIALRLG
+1975 
-1984 LTKSICFT
+1984 
-1992 IDTLNTKENN
+1992 
-2002 YVQRNINYRIS
+2002 
-2013 SAKCNCTFTT
+2013 
-2023 SSYLNCPNLDA
+2023 
-2034 AIADDFDKNQ
+2034 
-2044 RQVKVDFYNSFTSI
+2044 
-2058 QQVKKVLL
+2058 
-2066 KNFTFRP
+2066 
-2073 NLKTSI
+2073 
-2079 SLNRYFSASKDKL
+2079 
-2092 RSFSRCYQPFDNY
+2092 
-2105 IIFNL
+2105 
-2110 EKAQNFFY
+2110 
-2118 QDNLPHPIEV
+2118 
-2128 ILKDLNSSL
+2128 
-2137 EYKPNLKPQSY
+2137 
-2148 RGFRRLYAKDYL
+2148 
-2160 YKSCYS
+2160 
-2166 FVRINFAKR
+2166 
-2175 L
+2175 

>member
-1 MAFILNSKSFSSY
+1 M
-14 SKEIKACLIRFF
+14 
-26 YVTALI
+26 
-32 VLPIC
+32 
-37 YDLFS
+37 
-42 HLFLDE
+42 
-48 RITLGRLINIIICV
+48 
-62 VLLYFYFL
+62 
-70 LSVDSKILNL
+70 
-80 GKSHAYKVKLKD
+80 
-92 LAKSIKLPLYH
+92 
-103 IQTKQ
+103 
-108 KRLTSQIDS
+108 
-117 NHLKEQYTDIKSNT
+117 
-131 SVNKA
+131 
-136 LYAEDAYETPSALD
+136 
-150 PTYNSDSNSNS
+150 
-161 NPSATDSHTTAFNP
+161 
-175 NPFDN
+175 
-180 YHFDKEAN
+180 
-188 FDAISIEDHQ
+188 
-198 HPNYQ
+198 
-203 NTYSLIDELE
+203 
-213 RNCDKYLAKDT
+213 
-224 APYTSCPTTIA
+224 
-235 LETETT
+235 
-241 EAAATAEALAT
+241 
-252 SAPSSTVIAV
+252 
-262 AGSSSSFYS
+262 
-271 SSTPKLSSAVKK
+271 
-283 LFTKGKA
+283 
-290 GTTGTTVTTG
+290 
-300 ATSTTSTTATTS
+300 
-312 VTATSNTKDKTHSTR
+312 
-327 NLFKEDKA
+327 
-335 TKTSIFSPSL
+335 
-345 FKAKATTNYYLHK
+345 
-358 DFTPEI
+358 
-364 TYTYLGKGFE
+364 
-374 FKPDHTRLLNN
+374 
-385 LLNTGLIFNCDECH
+385 
-399 GSLQIHELE
+399 
-408 KHNDKSLFTL
+408 
-418 TSNLKGHTIIFGT
+418 
-431 TGSGKTRAFD
+431 
-441 LFISQAILRN
+441 
-451 EVVIVIDPKGD
+451 
-462 RDLKANLYKVAEL
+462 
-475 IGREDS
+475 
-481 VEVLD
+481 
-486 LVNLKN
+486 
-492 TTSPFNLL
+492 
-500 GSSNKPTQIADRL
+500 
-513 TSLMSNNKDNDF
+513 
-525 ANYAH
+525 
-530 QAVAA
+530 
-535 AVIALCFKQKELNLR
+535 
-550 NITNNL
+550 
-556 NLISLFDGVLN
+556 
-567 FIITFLV
+567 
-574 KTNNDKL
+574 
-581 IEVFYCFVKDFKLNF
+581 
-596 KEFTFGDLL
+596 
-605 KDKILQFEKEKQLEA
+605 
-620 EFAKVKEPRGSS
+620 
-632 KDKAYEKS
+632 
-640 SDETSGDTSV
+640 
-650 DSSLVSKYTTKD
+650 
-662 TSNQY
+662 
-667 SDIQASSDK
+667 
-676 LSIEPKTSSTDSTI
+676 
-690 DTDPTFGAG
+690 
-699 PIFDTDPI
+699 
-707 FEAEDVSSTTAKAQD
+707 
-722 VKDPKDTKTSKGVSK
+722 
-737 KGSSKSASKKSV
+737 
-749 TDTSSSST
+749 
-757 ENTNAKTAVNTKA
+757 
-770 KTTVNTKAKAK
+770 
-781 AGNSGKACKD
+781 
-791 LKDNKL
+791 

-810 GAKTPLKRLTFMD
+810 GAKTPLKRLSFLD
-823 KVGRIEKLCLRL
+823 KVSRIEKLCLRL

-849 TLLRLCK
+849 TILRLCK

-920 GKLLLSDMASCVS
+920 GKLLLSDMASTVS

-1150 KCFLKDAMILL
+1150 KSFFKDAMSLL

-1167 FFNILKLIFLVL
+1167 SFNILKLIFLVL

-1222 YHSRYKKCFMYFFKS
+1222 YHSRYKKGFMYFFKS

-1256 LADLEG
+1256 LGDLEG

-1301 NAFLKEQDKLQT
+1301 NAFLKEQDKLQ
-1313 NTSRSSSKTD
+1313 NKTSNSNSFSETD
-1323 AEEVFQP
+1323 AEVVFQP

-1369 DKQNKT
+1369 DEQKET
-1375 HQNIDKA
+1375 HQNFNKA

-1423 AKTIYI
+1423 AKTIDI

-1494 IRLLQEQDQAKAL
+1494 VRLLQEQDQAKAL

-1514 EAQSQALAQALAQ
+1514 EAQALAQ

-1573 PLKTYTSHEDNINNT
+1573 PLKTCTSHEDNINNT

-1594 ELENKKDTSFKVPD
+1594 ELENYKDTSFKVPD

-1620 VPNVPNVPNGHDV
+1620 VPNVPNGHDV

-1733 TFQSSEDSSCSGGSS
+1733 TFQSSEDSSCSGSS

-1798 HCSTSSDHQEHEYEL
+1798 HCSTSSDHQEHVYEQV
-1813 LQMQEQEQ
+1813 QMQEQEQ
-1821 VHNQEQE
+1821 ELNQDQ
-1828 LYQEQEK
+1828 

-1856 QAVAASYSHPSSLFK
+1856 QAVAASYSYPSSLFK
-1871 YELKDRLDDSKA
+1871 S
-1883 CIDTKKA
+1883 
-1890 LKNASIHSKAIFKTC
+1890 
-1905 PWSNNEFNVDLFKAR
+1905 
-1920 FNLSKSKLTQR
+1920 
-1931 YHTLNKL
+1931 YH
-1938 NILFYSRLSSTVN
+1938 R
-1951 QGFTNEAY
+1951 
-1959 PIVSRKV
+1959 
-1966 SKRRFENNL
+1966 
-1975 CKPIALRLG
+1975 
-1984 LTKSICFT
+1984 
-1992 IDTLNTKENN
+1992 
-2002 YVQRNINYRIS
+2002 
-2013 SAKCNCTFTT
+2013 
-2023 SSYLNCPNLDA
+2023 SYN
-2034 AIADDFDKNQ
+2034 
-2044 RQVKVDFYNSFTSI
+2044 
-2058 QQVKKVLL
+2058 
-2066 KNFTFRP
+2066 
-2073 NLKTSI
+2073 
-2079 SLNRYFSASKDKL
+2079 
-2092 RSFSRCYQPFDNY
+2092 
-2105 IIFNL
+2105 
-2110 EKAQNFFY
+2110 
-2118 QDNLPHPIEV
+2118 
-2128 ILKDLNSSL
+2128 
-2137 EYKPNLKPQSY
+2137 
-2148 RGFRRLYAKDYL
+2148 
-2160 YKSCYS
+2160 
-2166 FVRINFAKR
+2166 
-2175 L
+2175 

>member
-26 YVTALI
+26 YVTALV
-32 VLPIC
+32 VLPVF

-80 GKSHAYKVKLKD
+80 GKSHAYKVKLKE
-92 LAKSIKLPLYH
+92 LAKNIRLPLHH

-108 KRLTSQIDS
+108 KRLVSQIDS

-131 SVNKA
+131 AVNST
-136 LYAEDAYETPSALD
+136 LYAKDAYDHENTSALD
-150 PTYNSDSNSNS
+150 PTYNSNSNFNC
-161 NPSATDSHTTAFNP
+161 NPSASDSHTATFNT
-175 NPFDN
+175 NPFDH

-188 FDAISIEDHQ
+188 FDAISIADPQ
-198 HPNYQ
+198 NSNYQ
-203 NTYSLIDELE
+203 STYSIIDELE
-213 RNCDKYLAKDT
+213 RNCDKFLAKDI
-224 APYTSCPTTIA
+224 APYTSSPTTIA
-235 LETETT
+235 IDTETK
-241 EAAATAEALAT
+241 EATATEEASPITDTL
-252 SAPSSTVIAV
+252 SSTVSLA
-262 AGSSSSFYS
+262 AGSSSSS
-271 SSTPKLSSAVKK
+271 SSTTKLSSAVKK
-283 LFTKGKA
+283 FFTTGIA
-290 GTTGTTVTTG
+290 GTTGTAVTTG
-300 ATSTTSTTATTS
+300 ATSTTATTATTS

-408 KHNDKSLFTL
+408 KRNDKSLFTL

-475 IGREDS
+475 IGREDA

-500 GSSNKPTQIADRL
+500 GSSSKPTQIADRL

-535 AVIALCFKQKELNLR
+535 AVIALCFKHKELNLR

-574 KTNNDKL
+574 KTNSDKL
-581 IEVFYCFVKDFKLNF
+581 VEVFYCFVKDFKLNF

-605 KDKILQFEKEKQLEA
+605 KDKILQLEKDKQLQE
-620 EFAKVKEPRGSS
+620 EFAKVKELRGSS

-640 SDETSGDTSV
+640 SDETSGFASV
-650 DSSLVSKYTTKD
+650 DASLVSEKTANKD
-662 TSNQY
+662 TSNEF
-667 SDIQASSDK
+667 SDEQSSGDK
-676 LSIEPKTSSTDSTI
+676 LSIDLNQTSTDTSF
-690 DTDPTFGAG
+690 DTDPTFAAG
-699 PIFDTDPI
+699 PIFDTAPI
-707 FEAEDVSSTTAKAQD
+707 FAAEDGSSTTAKAQY

-737 KGSSKSASKKSV
+737 KGSSKGASKKSV
-749 TDTSSSST
+749 TDTSSSTT
-757 ENTNAKTAVNTKA
+757 ENSNAKTTANAKAKTAVNA
-770 KTTVNTKAKAK
+770 KAKAK

-797 VDAKEPCDKDTTK
+797 VDANEPCDKDTTK
-810 GAKTPLKRLTFMD
+810 GAKTPLKRLSFLD
-823 KVGRIEKLCLRL
+823 KVSRIEKLCLRL

-920 GKLLLSDMASCVS
+920 GKLLLSDMASTVS

-1136 GTNQKAKNEVLSKI
+1136 GTNQKTKNEVLSKI
-1150 KCFLKDAMILL
+1150 KSILKDALSL
-1161 VFLSVG
+1161 FVFLSVG
-1167 FFNILKLIFLVL
+1167 FFNILRLFFLVL
-1179 VWPWLRF
+1179 VWPWFRF

-1222 YHSRYKKCFMYFFKS
+1222 YHSRYKKGFMYFFKS

-1256 LADLEG
+1256 LGDLEG
-1262 LKDLTPPEPALEYK
+1262 LKDLTPPEPSLEYK
-1276 LKALKGGTDYKHTH
+1276 IKALKGGTDYKHTH

-1296 LVRSY
+1296 LIRSY
-1301 NAFLKEQDKLQT
+1301 NAFLKEQDKLQ
-1313 NTSRSSSKTD
+1313 NKTSNSNSFSETD
-1323 AEEVFQP
+1323 AEVVFQP

-1423 AKTIYI
+1423 AKTIDI

-1466 QTPSKDL
+1466 QTQAQTPSKDL

-1494 IRLLQEQDQAKAL
+1494 VRLLQEQDQAK
-1507 AETETDA
+1507 
-1514 EAQSQALAQALAQ
+1514 ALAQALAQ

-1573 PLKTYTSHEDNINNT
+1573 PLKTCTSHEDNINNT

-1594 ELENKKDTSFKVPD
+1594 ELENYKDTSFKVPD

-1633 PLEHYSR
+1633 PLEHHSR
-1640 HEPHSLHDLHDLH
+1640 HEPHSLHDLH

-1668 DNLRKDLK
+1668 DNLRENLK

-1733 TFQSSEDSSCSGGSS
+1733 TFQSSEDSSCSSGSS

-1856 QAVAASYSHPSSLFK
+1856 QAVAASYSYPSSLFK

-1931 YHTLNKL
+1931 YHTLNNL

-2013 SAKCNCTFTT
+2013 SAKCNCTFST
-2023 SSYLNCPNLDA
+2023 SSYLNCHNLDA

-2058 QQVKKVLL
+2058 
-2066 KNFTFRP
+2066 
-2073 NLKTSI
+2073 
-2079 SLNRYFSASKDKL
+2079 
-2092 RSFSRCYQPFDNY
+2092 
-2105 IIFNL
+2105 
-2110 EKAQNFFY
+2110 
-2118 QDNLPHPIEV
+2118 
-2128 ILKDLNSSL
+2128 
-2137 EYKPNLKPQSY
+2137 
-2148 RGFRRLYAKDYL
+2148 
-2160 YKSCYS
+2160 
-2166 FVRINFAKR
+2166 
-2175 L
+2175 